1 MKKLLLMFVM
11 TLVGLV
17 AFAQDP
23 IVSITTVVAN
33 QKSGVSSYTASWILG
48 APKSSE
54 TWTVE
59 NFNNNN
65 SNESWNCM
73 RCGRKSDTSVAT
85 ITTDFAI
92 SASVNKVV
100 VNMIPFIKTIDKDK
114 LTALKL
120 EISSTNDFTA
130 PETTIAAENYMTA
143 TQKTEED
150 VTFTIPEPA
159 ANKYYR
165 LVFECASTAAN
176 NGFVQVNSISYY
188 GDADP
193 TAGPASPVV
202 KMGANN
208 TVEIS
213 AADGAQIYYTTNGDD
228 PTAETGTLYTGAFTI
243 SNATV
248 VKAIA
253 VVDGKSSSVAT
264 FNAYLNTLSSLEELI
279 DLGDLTHSLTVQAP
293 MTIVYHNGRY
303 MYVAQDNI
311 FLLLYGVSSDDTYT
325 NGAQLDAVTGSYT
338 LYKDVI
344 PEMTNVTLGNVTEG
358 GTPVDPTAITI
369 AEVNSYGTALM
380 NYFVK
385 LEGVAINLTNTK
397 LTQDG
402 NELTYYNQF
411 GLTLPEAT
419 DGKTYNVEGFMSYH
433 NGNIQLNIINV
444 TEVEIPAGEYET
456 YPADNVI
463 NRTDTR
469 YTSNI
474 VLTSDGKE
482 QTISDLQSESE
493 THIYRDATA
502 QVAEFAPGST
512 VKVTANYVGSWMHG
526 YLWIDYNKDYQFT
539 YELDSN
545 NLPTASSEL
554 VGFSNYSTNPNNSGT
569 WHNSNGNTT
578 SGGGGGTP
586 NAGFSFVVP
595 EDLPAG
601 EYRARY
607 IVDYNIL
614 DPTPQPT
621 RSDNTLEKNGGMVAD
636 FTIRVTAPTKYTVTI
651 ASAEHGTIKVLNG
664 ENEITSGSQVNAGT
678 VITIAG
684 DAERGYML
692 GSATVNGTPIEGFTY
707 EVNEDVEIGGTF
719 VDKVASY
726 TAPAGHVE
734 TNGTNTY
741 VETINTTGAAKDM
754 TAAFTEQP
762 TDDNIYALIEDKAEV
777 VPGES
782 FTLNLIAKS
791 LGEYSTSTVRQDIR
805 YTCAYIWAD
814 WYGLSEW
821 EKVQFHGTVP
831 PSHNV
836 GGNYDVLNIAQAL
849 TMPADVPVGTE
860 GRIRVIYSSAWSV
873 PGTNSSDQNQGM
885 EAADP
890 NSQYINGGI
899 AYDIVVNAV
908 APAPKLYAVTVAD
921 TENGTI
927 KLMNGETEVAS
938 GTEVEEGTTLTI
950 VATPAEN
957 YSLEAITLNDAALA
971 AGEDDSYS
979 FTVSEACTVA
989 ATFAI
994 NKYAVTITEPENGT
1008 LVVMNGEEAVT
1019 SGSELAHGTE
1029 LSIVATPADGYEL
1042 GAITVNGNAIEG
1054 TALTLTE
1061 AATIAAT
1068 FNEAKAPAYEY
1079 TAPDGSGYDANYLTA
1094 ITSTG
1099 AQENISYTASSNP
1112 GLYNVLSDAIAAV
1125 PGSEFSIEFVA
1136 NSLGEG
1142 SYTTVREDL
1151 RFDAAYIFADWYGNG
1166 EFTLI
1171 QKVGNTAPTHNV
1183 YGNYDEVMDITQA
1196 FTMPEDVTAG
1206 TAARIRIIYQ
1216 NAWKGCGSD
1225 DKTATPDPNA
1235 ANLEKGIAYD
1245 IVVNAVAPTFTVTIA
1260 DTEATVEANVSDL
1273 TAVAEGTEVT
1283 FTVTAP
1289 EGKQI
1294 ASVTYNDEIVPANAD
1309 GTYTVTVN
1317 ANGTFAVT
1325 LEDIPQPGKAL
1336 LVPSA
1341 NGRNIY
1347 TFRIDDAVLGSHTNG
1362 SCDAN
1367 DLRSHNF
1374 TYSAWI
1380 NIKNTTSGP
1389 IMGNIQSQFI
1399 DATGAFVVSLKD
1411 GKLNLSGRGNTSDSG
1426 YANEQPSA
1434 TETTDPGTANDE
1446 WVFVSVV
1453 ADREAKTVTLYKNC
1467 KAISHYDVTNK
1478 IGLLPDK
1485 SSFFIGGN
1493 GTSVE
1498 FTEVQLWNKALTPD
1512 ELMDSY
1518 NLKFTETPENLA
1530 AYYKPAELVEGSTT
1544 DLRNLGTV
1552 GTDVPGQLLMGTSSY
1567 DSSQWTYV
1575 YNGTPQDIELIDEDR
1590 VLGTAAITLV
1600 QPTTEGNSFKVTDAK
1615 GKEIAAEVTL
1625 FEKLNV
1631 VPALAEG
1638 VEVLGVIVEADG
1650 VKTTYTLDQFPIR
1663 ATGDMTISLRLNDL
1677 FKVIA
1682 TAENGTVTISVN
1694 DGEAIAVAAEGTEV
1708 ANGSKVVL
1716 TFTGNEGTEFKSLT
1730 VNGEDA
1736 QLTDG
1741 TYTIDAIDADYTL
1754 AAIYDLFTY
1763 KLTIIN
1769 PSDDPT
1775 PENNV
1780 YGEFVDNQ
1788 MNRLEYEDADGLDVT
1803 PGATVYLLISFAE
1816 NHGVADSYYE
1826 FTKLTDN
1833 GVEVPRTNLFPGGEN
1848 CYIYP
1853 MSNIQAD
1860 HTFVI
1865 DQQLYDGIIGV
1876 GVDAEGMI
1884 SFAGYTIRV
1893 AADNAQIDIFDLNG
1907 RTLRSVAANEITVSD
1922 LVKGVYFAKATVNGK
1937 AYTFKFIKL

>member
-48 APKSSE
+48 APESSE

-73 RCGRKSDTSVAT
+73 RCGRKSNTSVAT

-193 TAGPASPVV
+193 TAGPAAPVV

-228 PTAETGTLYTGAFTI
+228 PTAETGTLYTAAFTI

-385 LEGVAINLTNTK
+385 LEGVAIDLTNTK

-402 NELTYYNQF
+402 NELVYYNQF

-433 NGNIQLNIINV
+433 NGNIQINIINV

-908 APAPKLYAVTVAD
+908 AAPVPT
-921 TENGTI
+921 
-927 KLMNGETEVAS
+927 
-938 GTEVEEGTTLTI
+938 
-950 VATPAEN
+950 
-957 YSLEAITLNDAALA
+957 
-971 AGEDDSYS
+971 
-979 FTVSEACTVA
+979 
-989 ATFAI
+989 
-994 NKYAVTITEPENGT
+994 YAVTIAE
-1008 LVVMNGEEAVT
+1008 
-1019 SGSELAHGTE
+1019 
-1029 LSIVATPADGYEL
+1029 
-1042 GAITVNGNAIEG
+1042 
-1054 TALTLTE
+1054 
-1061 AATIAAT
+1061 
-1068 FNEAKAPAYEY
+1068 
-1079 TAPDGSGYDANYLTA
+1079 
-1094 ITSTG
+1094 
-1099 AQENISYTASSNP
+1099 
-1112 GLYNVLSDAIAAV
+1112 
-1125 PGSEFSIEFVA
+1125 
-1136 NSLGEG
+1136 
-1142 SYTTVREDL
+1142 
-1151 RFDAAYIFADWYGNG
+1151 
-1166 EFTLI
+1166 
-1171 QKVGNTAPTHNV
+1171 
-1183 YGNYDEVMDITQA
+1183 
-1196 FTMPEDVTAG
+1196 
-1206 TAARIRIIYQ
+1206 
-1216 NAWKGCGSD
+1216 
-1225 DKTATPDPNA
+1225 
-1235 ANLEKGIAYD
+1235 
-1245 IVVNAVAPTFTVTIA
+1245 
-1260 DTEATVEANVSDL
+1260 TEATVEANVEDL
-1273 TAVAEGTEVT
+1273 TAVEEGTEVT
-1283 FTVTAP
+1283 FTITAP

-1294 ASVTYNDEIVPANAD
+1294 ASVTYNDETISANEDGTYTITVNAD
-1309 GTYTVTVN
+1309 GTLS
-1317 ANGTFAVT
+1317 VT

-1694 DGEAIAVAAEGTEV
+1694 DGEATAVAAEGTEV

-1716 TFTGNEGTEFKSLT
+1716 TFTGNEGAVFKSLT

>member
-11 TLVGLV
+11 VLVGLV

-33 QKSGVSSYTASWILG
+33 QKSGVSSYTASWTLG
-48 APKSSE
+48 APESSE

-65 SNESWNCM
+65 SSESWNCM
-73 RCGRKSDTSVAT
+73 RCGRKNNTSVAT

-143 TQKTEED
+143 TQNTEED

-165 LVFECASTAAN
+165 LVFECASNAAN

-193 TAGPASPVV
+193 AAGPASPVV

-228 PTAETGTLYTGAFTI
+228 PTAENGTLYTAAFTI

-385 LEGVAINLTNTK
+385 LEGVAIDLTNTK

-402 NELTYYNQF
+402 NELVYYNQF

-433 NGNIQLNIINV
+433 NGNIQINIINV

-482 QTISDLQSESE
+482 QTISDLQSASE
-493 THIYRDATA
+493 KHIYRDATA
-502 QVAEFAPGST
+502 QIAELAPGAT
-512 VKVTANYVGSWMHG
+512 VNVTANYVGSWMHG
-526 YLWIDYNKDYQFT
+526 YLWIDYNQDYQFS
-539 YELDSN
+539 YELNSSD
-545 NLPTASSEL
+545 LPTASSEL
-554 VGFSNYSTNPNNSGT
+554 VGFSNYNSNPDGGGT
-569 WHNSNGNTT
+569 WHNSNGTT
-578 SGGGGGTP
+578 LSNGGSGTP

-614 DPTPQPT
+614 DPTPQPSRT
-621 RSDNTLEKNGGMVAD
+621 KNTLEANGGMIAD
-636 FTIRVTAPTKYTVTI
+636 FTIRVTAPTKFTVSI

-664 ENEITSGSQVNAGT
+664 ENEIASGSQVNAGT
-678 VITIAG
+678 IITIAG

-692 GSATVNGTPIEGFTY
+692 GSATVNGAPIEGFTY

-754 TAAFTEQP
+754 AAAFTEQP
-762 TDDNIYALIEDKAEV
+762 TDNNIYALIEDKAEV

-821 EKVQFHGTVP
+821 EKVEFHGTVP
-831 PSHNV
+831 PSHNI

-860 GRIRVIYSSAWSV
+860 SRIRVIYASAWSV
-873 PGTNSSDQNQGM
+873 PGTNSSNQNQGM

-890 NSQYINGGI
+890 NSQYINGGV

-908 APAPKLYAVTVAD
+908 AAPVPT
-921 TENGTI
+921 
-927 KLMNGETEVAS
+927 
-938 GTEVEEGTTLTI
+938 
-950 VATPAEN
+950 
-957 YSLEAITLNDAALA
+957 
-971 AGEDDSYS
+971 
-979 FTVSEACTVA
+979 
-989 ATFAI
+989 
-994 NKYAVTITEPENGT
+994 YAVTIAE
-1008 LVVMNGEEAVT
+1008 
-1019 SGSELAHGTE
+1019 
-1029 LSIVATPADGYEL
+1029 
-1042 GAITVNGNAIEG
+1042 
-1054 TALTLTE
+1054 
-1061 AATIAAT
+1061 
-1068 FNEAKAPAYEY
+1068 
-1079 TAPDGSGYDANYLTA
+1079 
-1094 ITSTG
+1094 
-1099 AQENISYTASSNP
+1099 
-1112 GLYNVLSDAIAAV
+1112 
-1125 PGSEFSIEFVA
+1125 
-1136 NSLGEG
+1136 
-1142 SYTTVREDL
+1142 
-1151 RFDAAYIFADWYGNG
+1151 
-1166 EFTLI
+1166 
-1171 QKVGNTAPTHNV
+1171 
-1183 YGNYDEVMDITQA
+1183 
-1196 FTMPEDVTAG
+1196 
-1206 TAARIRIIYQ
+1206 
-1216 NAWKGCGSD
+1216 
-1225 DKTATPDPNA
+1225 
-1235 ANLEKGIAYD
+1235 
-1245 IVVNAVAPTFTVTIA
+1245 
-1260 DTEATVEANVSDL
+1260 TEATVEANVEDL
-1273 TAVAEGTEVT
+1273 TAVEEGTEVT
-1283 FTVTAP
+1283 FTITAP

-1294 ASVTYNDEIVPANAD
+1294 ASVTYNDETISANEDGTYTITVNAD
-1309 GTYTVTVN
+1309 GTLS
-1317 ANGTFAVT
+1317 VT

-1530 AYYKPAELVEGSTT
+1530 AYYKPAELVESSTT

-1567 DSSQWTYV
+1567 DYSQWAYV

-1694 DGEAIAVAAEGTEV
+1694 DGEATAVAAEGTEV

-1716 TFTGNEGTEFKSLT
+1716 TFTGNEGAVFKSLT

-1803 PGATVYLLISFAE
+1803 PGTSVYLLISFAE

-1833 GVEVPRTNLFPGGEN
+1833 GVEVPGTDLFPGGEN

-1860 HTFVI
+1860 HTIVI
-1865 DQQLYDGIIGV
+1865 NQQLYDGIIGV

-1937 AYTFKFIKL
+1937 AYTLKFIKL

>member
-1 MKKLLLMFVM
+1 M
-11 TLVGLV
+11 GLV

-48 APKSSE
+48 APESSE

-73 RCGRKSDTSVAT
+73 RCGKKSNTSVAT

-193 TAGPASPVV
+193 TAGPAAPVV

-890 NSQYINGGI
+890 NSQYINGGV

-908 APAPKLYAVTVAD
+908 AAPVPT
-921 TENGTI
+921 
-927 KLMNGETEVAS
+927 
-938 GTEVEEGTTLTI
+938 
-950 VATPAEN
+950 
-957 YSLEAITLNDAALA
+957 
-971 AGEDDSYS
+971 
-979 FTVSEACTVA
+979 
-989 ATFAI
+989 
-994 NKYAVTITEPENGT
+994 YAVTIAE
-1008 LVVMNGEEAVT
+1008 
-1019 SGSELAHGTE
+1019 
-1029 LSIVATPADGYEL
+1029 
-1042 GAITVNGNAIEG
+1042 
-1054 TALTLTE
+1054 
-1061 AATIAAT
+1061 
-1068 FNEAKAPAYEY
+1068 
-1079 TAPDGSGYDANYLTA
+1079 
-1094 ITSTG
+1094 
-1099 AQENISYTASSNP
+1099 
-1112 GLYNVLSDAIAAV
+1112 
-1125 PGSEFSIEFVA
+1125 
-1136 NSLGEG
+1136 
-1142 SYTTVREDL
+1142 
-1151 RFDAAYIFADWYGNG
+1151 
-1166 EFTLI
+1166 
-1171 QKVGNTAPTHNV
+1171 
-1183 YGNYDEVMDITQA
+1183 
-1196 FTMPEDVTAG
+1196 
-1206 TAARIRIIYQ
+1206 
-1216 NAWKGCGSD
+1216 
-1225 DKTATPDPNA
+1225 
-1235 ANLEKGIAYD
+1235 
-1245 IVVNAVAPTFTVTIA
+1245 
-1260 DTEATVEANVSDL
+1260 TEATVEANVEDL
-1273 TAVAEGTEVT
+1273 TAVEEGTEVT
-1283 FTVTAP
+1283 FTITAP

-1294 ASVTYNDEIVPANAD
+1294 ASVTYNDETISANEDGTYTITVNAD
-1309 GTYTVTVN
+1309 GTLS
-1317 ANGTFAVT
+1317 VT

-1426 YANEQPSA
+1426 YANEQPRA

-1694 DGEAIAVAAEGTEV
+1694 DGEATAVAAEGTEV

-1716 TFTGNEGTEFKSLT
+1716 TFTGNEGAVFKSLT

>member
-1 MKKLLLMFVM
+1 MLFVTSSAFAGEYTLTFKDNGGTSDNTTAFTSQKDI
-11 TLVGLV
+11 TLVVEESNYVTKISAVNNVYSAKQGYGLKFSSGSKNGSLTFALSTDGAKKITKIV
-17 AFAQDP
+17 ATACAYGSDASKISINGADAQD
-23 IVSITTVVAN
+23 
-33 QKSGVSSYTASWILG
+33 L
-48 APKSSE
+48 
-54 TWTVE
+54 
-59 NFNNNN
+59 
-65 SNESWNCM
+65 
-73 RCGRKSDTSVAT
+73 
-85 ITTDFAI
+85 TTDFA
-92 SASVNKVV
+92 
-100 VNMIPFIKTIDKDK
+100 D
-114 LTALKL
+114 
-120 EISSTNDFTA
+120 
-130 PETTIAAENYMTA
+130 Y
-143 TQKTEED
+143 
-150 VTFTIPEPA
+150 TFTFAPTENTTTLKIDA
-159 ANKYYR
+159 TKRMYLTK
-165 LVFECASTAAN
+165 LVVTYDGGEVS
-176 NGFVQVNSISYY
+176 
-188 GDADP
+188 
-193 TAGPASPVV
+193 GPASPVV

-228 PTAETGTLYTGAFTI
+228 PTAENGTLYTGAFTI

-482 QTISDLQSESE
+482 QTISDLQSASE
-493 THIYRDATA
+493 KHIYRDATA
-502 QVAEFAPGST
+502 QIAELAPGAT
-512 VKVTANYVGSWMHG
+512 VNVTANYVGSWMHG

-586 NAGFSFVVP
+586 NAGFSFVIP

-607 IVDYNIL
+607 IVDYNAI
-614 DPTPQPT
+614 DPVPQPN
-621 RSDNTLEKNGGMVAD
+621 RSDNTLEANGGMVAD
-636 FTIRVTAPTKYTVTI
+636 FTIRIAVPTKYNVTI
-651 ASAEHGTIKVLNG
+651 APAEHGTIKVLAG
-664 ENEITSGSQVNAGT
+664 SEEIASGSQVNEGT

-692 GSATVNGTPIEGFTY
+692 GSATVNGAPIEGFTY
-707 EVNEDVEIGGTF
+707 EVNENVEIGGTF
-719 VDKVASY
+719 VDR
-726 TAPAGHVE
+726 
-734 TNGTNTY
+734 
-741 VETINTTGAAKDM
+741 
-754 TAAFTEQP
+754 
-762 TDDNIYALIEDKAEV
+762 
-777 VPGES
+777 VPS
-782 FTLNLIAKS
+782 
-791 LGEYSTSTVRQDIR
+791 YSTPT
-805 YTCAYIWAD
+805 
-814 WYGLSEW
+814 
-821 EKVQFHGTVP
+821 
-831 PSHNV
+831 
-836 GGNYDVLNIAQAL
+836 GN
-849 TMPADVPVGTE
+849 
-860 GRIRVIYSSAWSV
+860 
-873 PGTNSSDQNQGM
+873 
-885 EAADP
+885 
-890 NSQYINGGI
+890 
-899 AYDIVVNAV
+899 
-908 APAPKLYAVTVAD
+908 
-921 TENGTI
+921 
-927 KLMNGETEVAS
+927 
-938 GTEVEEGTTLTI
+938 
-950 VATPAEN
+950 
-957 YSLEAITLNDAALA
+957 
-971 AGEDDSYS
+971 SYS
-979 FTVSEACTVA
+979 
-989 ATFAI
+989 
-994 NKYAVTITEPENGT
+994 
-1008 LVVMNGEEAVT
+1008 
-1019 SGSELAHGTE
+1019 
-1029 LSIVATPADGYEL
+1029 
-1042 GAITVNGNAIEG
+1042 
-1054 TALTLTE
+1054 
-1061 AATIAAT
+1061 
-1068 FNEAKAPAYEY
+1068 
-1079 TAPDGSGYDANYLTA
+1079 ANYLTA

-1099 AQENISYTASSNP
+1099 AQENISYTADANP
-1112 GLYNVLSDAIAAV
+1112 GIYNLLSDAISVV
-1125 PGSEFSIEFVA
+1125 PGSEFSINFVA
-1136 NSLGEG
+1136 NGNG
-1142 SYTTVREDL
+1142 HTAAQEDI
-1151 RFDAAYIFADWYGNG
+1151 RYCAAYIFADWDGYGD
-1166 EFTLI
+1166 FVQIAKL
-1171 QKVGNTAPTHNV
+1171 GNTPPTDNA
-1183 YGNYDEVMDITQA
+1183 YGNYDEVMNINQT
-1196 FTMPEDVTAG
+1196 FTMPADVAVG
-1206 TAARIRIIYQ
+1206 TATRIRIIYQ
-1216 NAWKGCGSD
+1216 NAWTGLGAND
-1225 DKTATPDPNA
+1225 LATTPDANA
-1235 ANLEKGIAYD
+1235 ENLEKGIAYD
-1245 IVVNAVAPTFTVTIA
+1245 IVVNAVAAPVPTYAVTIA
-1260 DTEATVEANVSDL
+1260 ETEATVEANVEDL
-1273 TAVAEGTEVT
+1273 TAVEEGTEVT
-1283 FTVTAP
+1283 FTITAP

-1294 ASVTYNDEIVPANAD
+1294 ASVTYNDETISANEDGTYTITVNAD
-1309 GTYTVTVN
+1309 GTL
-1317 ANGTFAVT
+1317 AVT
-1325 LEDIPQPGKAL
+1325 LEDIPEPGKAI

-1362 SCDAN
+1362 TVDEN

-1426 YANEQPSA
+1426 YANEQPRA

-1694 DGEAIAVAAEGTEV
+1694 DGEATAVAAEGTEV

-1716 TFTGNEGTEFKSLT
+1716 TFTGNEGAVFKSLT

-1754 AAIYDLFTY
+1754 AAIYYLFTC

>member
-11 TLVGLV
+11 ALVGLV

-33 QKSGVSSYTASWILG
+33 QKSGVSSYTASWTLG
-48 APKSSE
+48 APESSE

-59 NFNNNN
+59 NFNNNS

-73 RCGRKSDTSVAT
+73 RCGRKNNTSVAT

-193 TAGPASPVV
+193 TAGPAAPVV

-908 APAPKLYAVTVAD
+908 AAPVPT
-921 TENGTI
+921 
-927 KLMNGETEVAS
+927 
-938 GTEVEEGTTLTI
+938 
-950 VATPAEN
+950 
-957 YSLEAITLNDAALA
+957 
-971 AGEDDSYS
+971 
-979 FTVSEACTVA
+979 
-989 ATFAI
+989 
-994 NKYAVTITEPENGT
+994 YAVTIAE
-1008 LVVMNGEEAVT
+1008 
-1019 SGSELAHGTE
+1019 
-1029 LSIVATPADGYEL
+1029 
-1042 GAITVNGNAIEG
+1042 
-1054 TALTLTE
+1054 
-1061 AATIAAT
+1061 
-1068 FNEAKAPAYEY
+1068 
-1079 TAPDGSGYDANYLTA
+1079 
-1094 ITSTG
+1094 
-1099 AQENISYTASSNP
+1099 
-1112 GLYNVLSDAIAAV
+1112 
-1125 PGSEFSIEFVA
+1125 
-1136 NSLGEG
+1136 
-1142 SYTTVREDL
+1142 
-1151 RFDAAYIFADWYGNG
+1151 
-1166 EFTLI
+1166 
-1171 QKVGNTAPTHNV
+1171 
-1183 YGNYDEVMDITQA
+1183 
-1196 FTMPEDVTAG
+1196 
-1206 TAARIRIIYQ
+1206 
-1216 NAWKGCGSD
+1216 
-1225 DKTATPDPNA
+1225 
-1235 ANLEKGIAYD
+1235 
-1245 IVVNAVAPTFTVTIA
+1245 
-1260 DTEATVEANVSDL
+1260 TEATVEANVEDL
-1273 TAVAEGTEVT
+1273 TAVEEGTEVT
-1283 FTVTAP
+1283 FTITAP

-1294 ASVTYNDEIVPANAD
+1294 ASVTYNDETISANEDGTYTITVNAD
-1309 GTYTVTVN
+1309 GTLS
-1317 ANGTFAVT
+1317 VT

-1694 DGEAIAVAAEGTEV
+1694 DGEATAVAAEGTEV

-1716 TFTGNEGTEFKSLT
+1716 TFTGNEGAVFKSLT

>member
-11 TLVGLV
+11 ALVGLV

-33 QKSGVSSYTASWILG
+33 QKSGVSSYTVSWILG
-48 APKSSE
+48 APESSE

-73 RCGRKSDTSVAT
+73 RCGRKSNTSVAT

-193 TAGPASPVV
+193 TAGPAAPVV

-684 DAERGYML
+684 EAERGYML
-692 GSATVNGTPIEGFTY
+692 GSATVNGAPIEGFTY
-707 EVNEDVEIGGTF
+707 EVNENVEIGGTF
-719 VDKVASY
+719 VDR
-726 TAPAGHVE
+726 
-734 TNGTNTY
+734 
-741 VETINTTGAAKDM
+741 
-754 TAAFTEQP
+754 
-762 TDDNIYALIEDKAEV
+762 
-777 VPGES
+777 VPS
-782 FTLNLIAKS
+782 
-791 LGEYSTSTVRQDIR
+791 YSTPT
-805 YTCAYIWAD
+805 
-814 WYGLSEW
+814 
-821 EKVQFHGTVP
+821 
-831 PSHNV
+831 
-836 GGNYDVLNIAQAL
+836 GN
-849 TMPADVPVGTE
+849 
-860 GRIRVIYSSAWSV
+860 
-873 PGTNSSDQNQGM
+873 
-885 EAADP
+885 
-890 NSQYINGGI
+890 
-899 AYDIVVNAV
+899 
-908 APAPKLYAVTVAD
+908 
-921 TENGTI
+921 
-927 KLMNGETEVAS
+927 
-938 GTEVEEGTTLTI
+938 
-950 VATPAEN
+950 
-957 YSLEAITLNDAALA
+957 
-971 AGEDDSYS
+971 SYS
-979 FTVSEACTVA
+979 
-989 ATFAI
+989 
-994 NKYAVTITEPENGT
+994 
-1008 LVVMNGEEAVT
+1008 
-1019 SGSELAHGTE
+1019 
-1029 LSIVATPADGYEL
+1029 
-1042 GAITVNGNAIEG
+1042 
-1054 TALTLTE
+1054 
-1061 AATIAAT
+1061 
-1068 FNEAKAPAYEY
+1068 
-1079 TAPDGSGYDANYLTA
+1079 ANYLTA

-1099 AQENISYTASSNP
+1099 AQENISYTADANP
-1112 GLYNVLSDAIAAV
+1112 GIYNLLSDAISVV
-1125 PGSEFSIEFVA
+1125 PGSEFSINFVA
-1136 NSLGEG
+1136 NGNG
-1142 SYTTVREDL
+1142 HTAAQEDI
-1151 RFDAAYIFADWYGNG
+1151 RYCAAYIFADWDGYGD
-1166 EFTLI
+1166 FVQIAKL
-1171 QKVGNTAPTHNV
+1171 GNTPPTDNA
-1183 YGNYDEVMDITQA
+1183 YGNYDEVMNINQT
-1196 FTMPEDVTAG
+1196 FTMPADVAVG
-1206 TAARIRIIYQ
+1206 TATRIRIIYQ
-1216 NAWKGCGSD
+1216 NAWTGLGAND
-1225 DKTATPDPNA
+1225 LATTPDANA
-1235 ANLEKGIAYD
+1235 ENLEKGIAYD
-1245 IVVNAVAPTFTVTIA
+1245 IVVNAVAAPVPTYAVTIA
-1260 DTEATVEANVSDL
+1260 ETEATVEANVEDL
-1273 TAVAEGTEVT
+1273 TAVEEGTEVT
-1283 FTVTAP
+1283 FTITAP

-1294 ASVTYNDEIVPANAD
+1294 ASVTYNDETISANEDGTYTITVNAD
-1309 GTYTVTVN
+1309 GTLS
-1317 ANGTFAVT
+1317 VT

-1694 DGEAIAVAAEGTEV
+1694 DGEATAVAAEGTEV

-1716 TFTGNEGTEFKSLT
+1716 TFTGNEGAVFKSLT

>member
-11 TLVGLV
+11 ALVGLV

-48 APKSSE
+48 APESSE

-73 RCGRKSDTSVAT
+73 RCGRKSNTSVAT

-193 TAGPASPVV
+193 TAGPAAPVV

-433 NGNIQLNIINV
+433 NGNIQINIINV

-831 PSHNV
+831 PSDHV

-890 NSQYINGGI
+890 NSQYINGGV

-908 APAPKLYAVTVAD
+908 AAPVPT
-921 TENGTI
+921 
-927 KLMNGETEVAS
+927 
-938 GTEVEEGTTLTI
+938 
-950 VATPAEN
+950 
-957 YSLEAITLNDAALA
+957 
-971 AGEDDSYS
+971 
-979 FTVSEACTVA
+979 
-989 ATFAI
+989 
-994 NKYAVTITEPENGT
+994 YAVTIAE
-1008 LVVMNGEEAVT
+1008 
-1019 SGSELAHGTE
+1019 
-1029 LSIVATPADGYEL
+1029 
-1042 GAITVNGNAIEG
+1042 
-1054 TALTLTE
+1054 
-1061 AATIAAT
+1061 
-1068 FNEAKAPAYEY
+1068 
-1079 TAPDGSGYDANYLTA
+1079 
-1094 ITSTG
+1094 
-1099 AQENISYTASSNP
+1099 
-1112 GLYNVLSDAIAAV
+1112 
-1125 PGSEFSIEFVA
+1125 
-1136 NSLGEG
+1136 
-1142 SYTTVREDL
+1142 
-1151 RFDAAYIFADWYGNG
+1151 
-1166 EFTLI
+1166 
-1171 QKVGNTAPTHNV
+1171 
-1183 YGNYDEVMDITQA
+1183 
-1196 FTMPEDVTAG
+1196 
-1206 TAARIRIIYQ
+1206 
-1216 NAWKGCGSD
+1216 
-1225 DKTATPDPNA
+1225 
-1235 ANLEKGIAYD
+1235 
-1245 IVVNAVAPTFTVTIA
+1245 
-1260 DTEATVEANVSDL
+1260 TEATVEANVEDL
-1273 TAVAEGTEVT
+1273 TAVEEGTEVT
-1283 FTVTAP
+1283 FTITAP

-1294 ASVTYNDEIVPANAD
+1294 ASVTYNDETITANEDGTYTITVNAD
-1309 GTYTVTVN
+1309 GTLS
-1317 ANGTFAVT
+1317 VT

-1530 AYYKPAELVEGSTT
+1530 AYYKPAELVESSTT

-1694 DGEAIAVAAEGTEV
+1694 DGEATAVAAEGTEV

-1716 TFTGNEGTEFKSLT
+1716 TFTGNEGAVFKSLT

-1860 HTFVI
+1860 HTIVI

-1937 AYTFKFIKL
+1937 AYTLKFIKL

>member
-1 MKKLLLMFVM
+1 MKKLLLFVLSM
-11 TLVGLV
+11 LFVTSSAFAGEYTLTFKDNDGTSDNTTAFTSSKDITLVVEESNYVTKISAVNNVYSAKQGYGLKFSSGSKNGSLTFALSTDGAKKITKIV
-17 AFAQDP
+17 ATACAYGSDASKISINGADAQD
-23 IVSITTVVAN
+23 
-33 QKSGVSSYTASWILG
+33 L
-48 APKSSE
+48 
-54 TWTVE
+54 
-59 NFNNNN
+59 
-65 SNESWNCM
+65 
-73 RCGRKSDTSVAT
+73 
-85 ITTDFAI
+85 TTDFA
-92 SASVNKVV
+92 
-100 VNMIPFIKTIDKDK
+100 
-114 LTALKL
+114 
-120 EISSTNDFTA
+120 
-130 PETTIAAENYMTA
+130 YY
-143 TQKTEED
+143 
-150 VTFTIPEPA
+150 TFTFAPTENTTTLKIDA
-159 ANKYYR
+159 TKRMYLTK
-165 LVFECASTAAN
+165 LVVTYDGGEVS
-176 NGFVQVNSISYY
+176 
-188 GDADP
+188 
-193 TAGPASPVV
+193 GPASPVV

-344 PEMTNVTLGNVTEG
+344 PEMTNVTLGNVTPD
-358 GTPVDPTAITI
+358 GTPVEAATTTI
-369 AEVNSYGTALM
+369 AEVNTYGTALM

-385 LEGVAINLTNTK
+385 LEGVAIDLTNTK

-402 NELTYYNQF
+402 NELVYYNQF

-433 NGNIQLNIINV
+433 NGNIQINIINV

-607 IVDYNIL
+607 IVDYNAI
-614 DPTPQPT
+614 DPVPQPN
-621 RSDNTLEKNGGMVAD
+621 RSDNTLEANGGMVAD
-636 FTIRVTAPTKYTVTI
+636 FTIRIAVPTKYNVTI
-651 ASAEHGTIKVLNG
+651 APAEHGTIKVLAG
-664 ENEITSGSQVNAGT
+664 SEEIASGSQVNEGT

-692 GSATVNGTPIEGFTY
+692 GTATVNGTPIEGFTY

-821 EKVQFHGTVP
+821 EKVEFHGTVP
-831 PSHNV
+831 PSDNI

-860 GRIRVIYSSAWSV
+860 SRIRVIYASAWSV
-873 PGTNSSDQNQGM
+873 PGTNSSNQNQGM

-890 NSQYINGGI
+890 NSQYINGGV

-908 APAPKLYAVTVAD
+908 AAPVPT
-921 TENGTI
+921 
-927 KLMNGETEVAS
+927 
-938 GTEVEEGTTLTI
+938 
-950 VATPAEN
+950 
-957 YSLEAITLNDAALA
+957 
-971 AGEDDSYS
+971 
-979 FTVSEACTVA
+979 
-989 ATFAI
+989 
-994 NKYAVTITEPENGT
+994 YAVTIAE
-1008 LVVMNGEEAVT
+1008 
-1019 SGSELAHGTE
+1019 
-1029 LSIVATPADGYEL
+1029 
-1042 GAITVNGNAIEG
+1042 
-1054 TALTLTE
+1054 
-1061 AATIAAT
+1061 
-1068 FNEAKAPAYEY
+1068 
-1079 TAPDGSGYDANYLTA
+1079 
-1094 ITSTG
+1094 
-1099 AQENISYTASSNP
+1099 
-1112 GLYNVLSDAIAAV
+1112 
-1125 PGSEFSIEFVA
+1125 
-1136 NSLGEG
+1136 
-1142 SYTTVREDL
+1142 
-1151 RFDAAYIFADWYGNG
+1151 
-1166 EFTLI
+1166 
-1171 QKVGNTAPTHNV
+1171 
-1183 YGNYDEVMDITQA
+1183 
-1196 FTMPEDVTAG
+1196 
-1206 TAARIRIIYQ
+1206 
-1216 NAWKGCGSD
+1216 
-1225 DKTATPDPNA
+1225 
-1235 ANLEKGIAYD
+1235 
-1245 IVVNAVAPTFTVTIA
+1245 
-1260 DTEATVEANVSDL
+1260 TEATVEANVEDL
-1273 TAVAEGTEVT
+1273 TAVEEGTEVT
-1283 FTVTAP
+1283 FTITAP

-1294 ASVTYNDEIVPANAD
+1294 ASVTYNDETISANEDGTYTITVNAD
-1309 GTYTVTVN
+1309 GTLS
-1317 ANGTFAVT
+1317 VT

-1426 YANEQPSA
+1426 YANEQPRA

-1694 DGEAIAVAAEGTEV
+1694 DGEATAVAAEGTEV

-1716 TFTGNEGTEFKSLT
+1716 TFTGNEGAVFKSLT

-1876 GVDAEGMI
+1876 VADAEGMI
-1884 SFAGYTIRV
+1884 SFADYTIRV

-1937 AYTFKFIKL
+1937 AYTLKFIKL

>member
-1 MKKLLLMFVM
+1 
-11 TLVGLV
+11 
-17 AFAQDP
+17 
-23 IVSITTVVAN
+23 
-33 QKSGVSSYTASWILG
+33 
-48 APKSSE
+48 
-54 TWTVE
+54 
-59 NFNNNN
+59 
-65 SNESWNCM
+65 
-73 RCGRKSDTSVAT
+73 
-85 ITTDFAI
+85 
-92 SASVNKVV
+92 
-100 VNMIPFIKTIDKDK
+100 
-114 LTALKL
+114 
-120 EISSTNDFTA
+120 
-130 PETTIAAENYMTA
+130 
-143 TQKTEED
+143 
-150 VTFTIPEPA
+150 
-159 ANKYYR
+159 
-165 LVFECASTAAN
+165 
-176 NGFVQVNSISYY
+176 
-188 GDADP
+188 
-193 TAGPASPVV
+193 
-202 KMGANN
+202 
-208 TVEIS
+208 
-213 AADGAQIYYTTNGDD
+213 
-228 PTAETGTLYTGAFTI
+228 
-243 SNATV
+243 
-248 VKAIA
+248 
-253 VVDGKSSSVAT
+253 
-264 FNAYLNTLSSLEELI
+264 
-279 DLGDLTHSLTVQAP
+279 
-293 MTIVYHNGRY
+293 
-303 MYVAQDNI
+303 
-311 FLLLYGVSSDDTYT
+311 
-325 NGAQLDAVTGSYT
+325 
-338 LYKDVI
+338 
-344 PEMTNVTLGNVTEG
+344 MTNVTLGNVTEG

-692 GSATVNGTPIEGFTY
+692 GSATVNGAPIEGFTY

-831 PSHNV
+831 PSDNV

-908 APAPKLYAVTVAD
+908 AAPVPT
-921 TENGTI
+921 
-927 KLMNGETEVAS
+927 
-938 GTEVEEGTTLTI
+938 
-950 VATPAEN
+950 
-957 YSLEAITLNDAALA
+957 
-971 AGEDDSYS
+971 
-979 FTVSEACTVA
+979 
-989 ATFAI
+989 
-994 NKYAVTITEPENGT
+994 YAVTIAE
-1008 LVVMNGEEAVT
+1008 
-1019 SGSELAHGTE
+1019 
-1029 LSIVATPADGYEL
+1029 
-1042 GAITVNGNAIEG
+1042 
-1054 TALTLTE
+1054 
-1061 AATIAAT
+1061 
-1068 FNEAKAPAYEY
+1068 
-1079 TAPDGSGYDANYLTA
+1079 
-1094 ITSTG
+1094 
-1099 AQENISYTASSNP
+1099 
-1112 GLYNVLSDAIAAV
+1112 
-1125 PGSEFSIEFVA
+1125 
-1136 NSLGEG
+1136 
-1142 SYTTVREDL
+1142 
-1151 RFDAAYIFADWYGNG
+1151 
-1166 EFTLI
+1166 
-1171 QKVGNTAPTHNV
+1171 
-1183 YGNYDEVMDITQA
+1183 
-1196 FTMPEDVTAG
+1196 
-1206 TAARIRIIYQ
+1206 
-1216 NAWKGCGSD
+1216 
-1225 DKTATPDPNA
+1225 
-1235 ANLEKGIAYD
+1235 
-1245 IVVNAVAPTFTVTIA
+1245 
-1260 DTEATVEANVSDL
+1260 TEATVEANVEDL
-1273 TAVAEGTEVT
+1273 TAVEEGTEVT
-1283 FTVTAP
+1283 FTITAP

-1294 ASVTYNDEIVPANAD
+1294 ASVTYNDETISANEDGTYTITVNAD
-1309 GTYTVTVN
+1309 GTLS
-1317 ANGTFAVT
+1317 VT

-1530 AYYKPAELVEGSTT
+1530 AYYKPAELVESSTT

-1694 DGEAIAVAAEGTEV
+1694 DGEATAVAAEGTEV

-1716 TFTGNEGTEFKSLT
+1716 TFTGNEGAVFKSLT

>member
-1 MKKLLLMFVM
+1 M
-11 TLVGLV
+11 
-17 AFAQDP
+17 
-23 IVSITTVVAN
+23 
-33 QKSGVSSYTASWILG
+33 
-48 APKSSE
+48 
-54 TWTVE
+54 
-59 NFNNNN
+59 
-65 SNESWNCM
+65 
-73 RCGRKSDTSVAT
+73 AT

-100 VNMIPFIKTIDKDK
+100 VNMIPFIKAIDKDK

-193 TAGPASPVV
+193 TAGPAAPVV

-860 GRIRVIYSSAWSV
+860 SRIRVIYASAWSV

-890 NSQYINGGI
+890 NSQYINGGV

-908 APAPKLYAVTVAD
+908 AAPVPT
-921 TENGTI
+921 
-927 KLMNGETEVAS
+927 
-938 GTEVEEGTTLTI
+938 
-950 VATPAEN
+950 
-957 YSLEAITLNDAALA
+957 
-971 AGEDDSYS
+971 
-979 FTVSEACTVA
+979 
-989 ATFAI
+989 
-994 NKYAVTITEPENGT
+994 YAVTIAE
-1008 LVVMNGEEAVT
+1008 
-1019 SGSELAHGTE
+1019 
-1029 LSIVATPADGYEL
+1029 
-1042 GAITVNGNAIEG
+1042 
-1054 TALTLTE
+1054 
-1061 AATIAAT
+1061 
-1068 FNEAKAPAYEY
+1068 
-1079 TAPDGSGYDANYLTA
+1079 
-1094 ITSTG
+1094 
-1099 AQENISYTASSNP
+1099 
-1112 GLYNVLSDAIAAV
+1112 
-1125 PGSEFSIEFVA
+1125 
-1136 NSLGEG
+1136 
-1142 SYTTVREDL
+1142 
-1151 RFDAAYIFADWYGNG
+1151 
-1166 EFTLI
+1166 
-1171 QKVGNTAPTHNV
+1171 
-1183 YGNYDEVMDITQA
+1183 
-1196 FTMPEDVTAG
+1196 
-1206 TAARIRIIYQ
+1206 
-1216 NAWKGCGSD
+1216 
-1225 DKTATPDPNA
+1225 
-1235 ANLEKGIAYD
+1235 
-1245 IVVNAVAPTFTVTIA
+1245 
-1260 DTEATVEANVSDL
+1260 TEATVEANVEDL
-1273 TAVAEGTEVT
+1273 TAVEEGTEVT
-1283 FTVTAP
+1283 FTITAP

-1294 ASVTYNDEIVPANAD
+1294 ASVTYNDETITANEDGTYTITVNAD
-1309 GTYTVTVN
+1309 GTLS
-1317 ANGTFAVT
+1317 VT

-1530 AYYKPAELVEGSTT
+1530 AYYKPAELVESSTT

-1694 DGEAIAVAAEGTEV
+1694 DGEATAVAAEGTEV

-1716 TFTGNEGTEFKSLT
+1716 TFTGNEGAVFKSLT

>member
-1 MKKLLLMFVM
+1 MKKLLLFVLSM
-11 TLVGLV
+11 LFVTSSAFAGEYTLTFKDNGGTSDNTSAFNTSKDITLVVEESNYVTRISAVNHVYSAKQGYGLKFSSGSKNGSLTFALSTDGAKKITKIV
-17 AFAQDP
+17 ATACAYGSDASKISINGADAQD
-23 IVSITTVVAN
+23 
-33 QKSGVSSYTASWILG
+33 L
-48 APKSSE
+48 
-54 TWTVE
+54 
-59 NFNNNN
+59 
-65 SNESWNCM
+65 
-73 RCGRKSDTSVAT
+73 
-85 ITTDFAI
+85 TTDFA
-92 SASVNKVV
+92 
-100 VNMIPFIKTIDKDK
+100 D
-114 LTALKL
+114 
-120 EISSTNDFTA
+120 
-130 PETTIAAENYMTA
+130 Y
-143 TQKTEED
+143 
-150 VTFTIPEPA
+150 TFTFAPTENTTTLKIDA
-159 ANKYYR
+159 TKRMYLTK
-165 LVFECASTAAN
+165 LVVTYDGGEVS
-176 NGFVQVNSISYY
+176 
-188 GDADP
+188 
-193 TAGPASPVV
+193 GPASPVV

-228 PTAETGTLYTGAFTI
+228 PTAENGTLYTAAFTI

-385 LEGVAINLTNTK
+385 LEGVAIDLTNTK

-402 NELTYYNQF
+402 NELVYYNQF

-831 PSHNV
+831 PSDNV

-908 APAPKLYAVTVAD
+908 AAPVPT
-921 TENGTI
+921 
-927 KLMNGETEVAS
+927 
-938 GTEVEEGTTLTI
+938 
-950 VATPAEN
+950 
-957 YSLEAITLNDAALA
+957 
-971 AGEDDSYS
+971 
-979 FTVSEACTVA
+979 
-989 ATFAI
+989 
-994 NKYAVTITEPENGT
+994 YAVTIAE
-1008 LVVMNGEEAVT
+1008 
-1019 SGSELAHGTE
+1019 
-1029 LSIVATPADGYEL
+1029 
-1042 GAITVNGNAIEG
+1042 
-1054 TALTLTE
+1054 
-1061 AATIAAT
+1061 
-1068 FNEAKAPAYEY
+1068 
-1079 TAPDGSGYDANYLTA
+1079 
-1094 ITSTG
+1094 
-1099 AQENISYTASSNP
+1099 
-1112 GLYNVLSDAIAAV
+1112 
-1125 PGSEFSIEFVA
+1125 
-1136 NSLGEG
+1136 
-1142 SYTTVREDL
+1142 
-1151 RFDAAYIFADWYGNG
+1151 
-1166 EFTLI
+1166 
-1171 QKVGNTAPTHNV
+1171 
-1183 YGNYDEVMDITQA
+1183 
-1196 FTMPEDVTAG
+1196 
-1206 TAARIRIIYQ
+1206 
-1216 NAWKGCGSD
+1216 
-1225 DKTATPDPNA
+1225 
-1235 ANLEKGIAYD
+1235 
-1245 IVVNAVAPTFTVTIA
+1245 
-1260 DTEATVEANVSDL
+1260 TEATVEANVEDL
-1273 TAVAEGTEVT
+1273 TAVEEGTEVT
-1283 FTVTAP
+1283 FTITAP

-1294 ASVTYNDEIVPANAD
+1294 ASVTYNDETISANEDGTYTITVNAD
-1309 GTYTVTVN
+1309 GTLS
-1317 ANGTFAVT
+1317 VT

-1426 YANEQPSA
+1426 YANEQPRA

-1498 FTEVQLWNKALTPD
+1498 FTEVQL
-1512 ELMDSY
+1512 
-1518 NLKFTETPENLA
+1518 
-1530 AYYKPAELVEGSTT
+1530 
-1544 DLRNLGTV
+1544 
-1552 GTDVPGQLLMGTSSY
+1552 
-1567 DSSQWTYV
+1567 
-1575 YNGTPQDIELIDEDR
+1575 
-1590 VLGTAAITLV
+1590 
-1600 QPTTEGNSFKVTDAK
+1600 
-1615 GKEIAAEVTL
+1615 
-1625 FEKLNV
+1625 
-1631 VPALAEG
+1631 
-1638 VEVLGVIVEADG
+1638 
-1650 VKTTYTLDQFPIR
+1650 
-1663 ATGDMTISLRLNDL
+1663 
-1677 FKVIA
+1677 
-1682 TAENGTVTISVN
+1682 
-1694 DGEAIAVAAEGTEV
+1694 
-1708 ANGSKVVL
+1708 
-1716 TFTGNEGTEFKSLT
+1716 
-1730 VNGEDA
+1730 
-1736 QLTDG
+1736 
-1741 TYTIDAIDADYTL
+1741 
-1754 AAIYDLFTY
+1754 
-1763 KLTIIN
+1763 
-1769 PSDDPT
+1769 
-1775 PENNV
+1775 
-1780 YGEFVDNQ
+1780 
-1788 MNRLEYEDADGLDVT
+1788 
-1803 PGATVYLLISFAE
+1803 
-1816 NHGVADSYYE
+1816 
-1826 FTKLTDN
+1826 
-1833 GVEVPRTNLFPGGEN
+1833 
-1848 CYIYP
+1848 
-1853 MSNIQAD
+1853 
-1860 HTFVI
+1860 
-1865 DQQLYDGIIGV
+1865 
-1876 GVDAEGMI
+1876 
-1884 SFAGYTIRV
+1884 
-1893 AADNAQIDIFDLNG
+1893 
-1907 RTLRSVAANEITVSD
+1907 
-1922 LVKGVYFAKATVNGK
+1922 
-1937 AYTFKFIKL
+1937 

>member
-1 MKKLLLMFVM
+1 MKKLLLFVLSM
-11 TLVGLV
+11 LFVTSSAFAGEYTLTFKDNGGTSDNTSAFTSSKDITLVVEESNYVTKISAVNNVYSAKQGYGLKFSSGSKNGSLTFALSTDGAKKITKIV
-17 AFAQDP
+17 ATACAYGSDASKISINGADAQD
-23 IVSITTVVAN
+23 
-33 QKSGVSSYTASWILG
+33 L
-48 APKSSE
+48 
-54 TWTVE
+54 
-59 NFNNNN
+59 
-65 SNESWNCM
+65 
-73 RCGRKSDTSVAT
+73 
-85 ITTDFAI
+85 TTDF
-92 SASVNKVV
+92 VN
-100 VNMIPFIKTIDKDK
+100 
-114 LTALKL
+114 
-120 EISSTNDFTA
+120 
-130 PETTIAAENYMTA
+130 Y
-143 TQKTEED
+143 
-150 VTFTIPEPA
+150 TFTFAPTENTTTLKIDA
-159 ANKYYR
+159 TKRMYLTK
-165 LVFECASTAAN
+165 LVVTYDGGEVS
-176 NGFVQVNSISYY
+176 
-188 GDADP
+188 
-193 TAGPASPVV
+193 GPASPVV

-402 NELTYYNQF
+402 NELVYYNQF

-607 IVDYNIL
+607 IVDYNAI
-614 DPTPQPT
+614 DPVPQPN
-621 RSDNTLEKNGGMVAD
+621 RSDNTLEANGGMVAD
-636 FTIRVTAPTKYTVTI
+636 FTIRIAVPTKYNITI
-651 ASAEHGTIKVLNG
+651 APAEHGTIKVLAG
-664 ENEITSGSQVNAGT
+664 SEEIASGSQVNEGT

-821 EKVQFHGTVP
+821 EKVEFHGTVP
-831 PSHNV
+831 PSHNI

-860 GRIRVIYSSAWSV
+860 SRIRVIYASAWSV

-890 NSQYINGGI
+890 NSQYINGGV

-908 APAPKLYAVTVAD
+908 AAPVPT
-921 TENGTI
+921 
-927 KLMNGETEVAS
+927 
-938 GTEVEEGTTLTI
+938 
-950 VATPAEN
+950 
-957 YSLEAITLNDAALA
+957 
-971 AGEDDSYS
+971 
-979 FTVSEACTVA
+979 
-989 ATFAI
+989 
-994 NKYAVTITEPENGT
+994 YAVTIAE
-1008 LVVMNGEEAVT
+1008 
-1019 SGSELAHGTE
+1019 
-1029 LSIVATPADGYEL
+1029 
-1042 GAITVNGNAIEG
+1042 
-1054 TALTLTE
+1054 
-1061 AATIAAT
+1061 
-1068 FNEAKAPAYEY
+1068 
-1079 TAPDGSGYDANYLTA
+1079 
-1094 ITSTG
+1094 
-1099 AQENISYTASSNP
+1099 
-1112 GLYNVLSDAIAAV
+1112 
-1125 PGSEFSIEFVA
+1125 
-1136 NSLGEG
+1136 
-1142 SYTTVREDL
+1142 
-1151 RFDAAYIFADWYGNG
+1151 
-1166 EFTLI
+1166 
-1171 QKVGNTAPTHNV
+1171 
-1183 YGNYDEVMDITQA
+1183 
-1196 FTMPEDVTAG
+1196 
-1206 TAARIRIIYQ
+1206 
-1216 NAWKGCGSD
+1216 
-1225 DKTATPDPNA
+1225 
-1235 ANLEKGIAYD
+1235 
-1245 IVVNAVAPTFTVTIA
+1245 
-1260 DTEATVEANVSDL
+1260 TEATVEANVEDL
-1273 TAVAEGTEVT
+1273 TAVEEGTEVT
-1283 FTVTAP
+1283 FTITAP

-1294 ASVTYNDEIVPANAD
+1294 ASVTYNDETISANEDGTYTITVNAD
-1309 GTYTVTVN
+1309 GTLS
-1317 ANGTFAVT
+1317 VT

-1426 YANEQPSA
+1426 YANEQPRA

-1530 AYYKPAELVEGSTT
+1530 AYYKPAELVESSTT

-1694 DGEAIAVAAEGTEV
+1694 DGEATAVAAEGTEV
-1708 ANGSKVVL
+1708 AKGSKVVL

-1763 KLTIIN
+1763 KLIVIN
-1769 PSDDPT
+1769 PYDDDV

>member
-11 TLVGLV
+11 ALVGLV

-33 QKSGVSSYTASWILG
+33 QKSGVSSYTASWTLG
-48 APKSSE
+48 APESSE

-59 NFNNNN
+59 NFNNN
-65 SNESWNCM
+65 SSYESWNCM
-73 RCGRKSDTSVAT
+73 RCGRKNNTSVAT

-165 LVFECASTAAN
+165 LVFECASNAAN

-193 TAGPASPVV
+193 AAGPAAPVI
-202 KMGANN
+202 KMAANN
-208 TVEIS
+208 MVEIS

-228 PTAETGTLYTGAFTI
+228 PTTESTLYTGAFTI

-264 FNAYLNTLSSLEELI
+264 FNAYLNTLFSLEELI

-586 NAGFSFVVP
+586 NAGFSFVIP

-607 IVDYNIL
+607 IVDYNAI
-614 DPTPQPT
+614 DPVPQPN
-621 RSDNTLEKNGGMVAD
+621 RSDNTLEANGGMVAD
-636 FTIRVTAPTKYTVTI
+636 FTIRIAVPTKYNVTI
-651 ASAEHGTIKVLNG
+651 APAEHGTIKVLAG
-664 ENEITSGSQVNAGT
+664 SEEIASGSQVNEGT

-692 GSATVNGTPIEGFTY
+692 GTATVNGTPIEGFTY

-754 TAAFTEQP
+754 AAAFTEQP

-821 EKVQFHGTVP
+821 EKVEFHGTVP
-831 PSHNV
+831 PSHNI

-860 GRIRVIYSSAWSV
+860 SRIRVIYASAWSV
-873 PGTNSSDQNQGM
+873 PGTNSSNQNQGM

-890 NSQYINGGI
+890 NSQYINGGV

-908 APAPKLYAVTVAD
+908 AAPVPT
-921 TENGTI
+921 
-927 KLMNGETEVAS
+927 
-938 GTEVEEGTTLTI
+938 
-950 VATPAEN
+950 
-957 YSLEAITLNDAALA
+957 
-971 AGEDDSYS
+971 
-979 FTVSEACTVA
+979 
-989 ATFAI
+989 
-994 NKYAVTITEPENGT
+994 YAVTIAE
-1008 LVVMNGEEAVT
+1008 
-1019 SGSELAHGTE
+1019 
-1029 LSIVATPADGYEL
+1029 
-1042 GAITVNGNAIEG
+1042 
-1054 TALTLTE
+1054 
-1061 AATIAAT
+1061 
-1068 FNEAKAPAYEY
+1068 
-1079 TAPDGSGYDANYLTA
+1079 
-1094 ITSTG
+1094 
-1099 AQENISYTASSNP
+1099 
-1112 GLYNVLSDAIAAV
+1112 
-1125 PGSEFSIEFVA
+1125 
-1136 NSLGEG
+1136 
-1142 SYTTVREDL
+1142 
-1151 RFDAAYIFADWYGNG
+1151 
-1166 EFTLI
+1166 
-1171 QKVGNTAPTHNV
+1171 
-1183 YGNYDEVMDITQA
+1183 
-1196 FTMPEDVTAG
+1196 
-1206 TAARIRIIYQ
+1206 
-1216 NAWKGCGSD
+1216 
-1225 DKTATPDPNA
+1225 
-1235 ANLEKGIAYD
+1235 
-1245 IVVNAVAPTFTVTIA
+1245 
-1260 DTEATVEANVSDL
+1260 TEATVEANVEDL
-1273 TAVAEGTEVT
+1273 TAVEEGTEVT
-1283 FTVTAP
+1283 FTITAP

-1294 ASVTYNDEIVPANAD
+1294 ASVTYNDETISANEDGTYTITVNAD
-1309 GTYTVTVN
+1309 GTL
-1317 ANGTFAVT
+1317 AVT
-1325 LEDIPQPGKAL
+1325 LEDIPEPGKAI

-1362 SCDAN
+1362 TVDEN

-1426 YANEQPSA
+1426 YANEQPRA

-1694 DGEAIAVAAEGTEV
+1694 DGEATAVAAEGTEV

-1716 TFTGNEGTEFKSLT
+1716 TFTGNEGAVFKSLT

-1884 SFAGYTIRV
+1884 SFADYTIRV

>member
-23 IVSITTVVAN
+23 IVSITTMVAN

-48 APKSSE
+48 APESSE

-73 RCGRKSDTSVAT
+73 RCGKKSNTSVAT

-193 TAGPASPVV
+193 TAGPAAPVV

-692 GSATVNGTPIEGFTY
+692 GSATVNGAPIEGFTY
-707 EVNEDVEIGGTF
+707 EVNENVEIGGTF
-719 VDKVASY
+719 VDR
-726 TAPAGHVE
+726 
-734 TNGTNTY
+734 
-741 VETINTTGAAKDM
+741 
-754 TAAFTEQP
+754 
-762 TDDNIYALIEDKAEV
+762 
-777 VPGES
+777 VPS
-782 FTLNLIAKS
+782 
-791 LGEYSTSTVRQDIR
+791 YSTPT
-805 YTCAYIWAD
+805 
-814 WYGLSEW
+814 
-821 EKVQFHGTVP
+821 
-831 PSHNV
+831 
-836 GGNYDVLNIAQAL
+836 GN
-849 TMPADVPVGTE
+849 
-860 GRIRVIYSSAWSV
+860 
-873 PGTNSSDQNQGM
+873 
-885 EAADP
+885 
-890 NSQYINGGI
+890 
-899 AYDIVVNAV
+899 
-908 APAPKLYAVTVAD
+908 
-921 TENGTI
+921 
-927 KLMNGETEVAS
+927 
-938 GTEVEEGTTLTI
+938 
-950 VATPAEN
+950 
-957 YSLEAITLNDAALA
+957 
-971 AGEDDSYS
+971 SYS
-979 FTVSEACTVA
+979 
-989 ATFAI
+989 
-994 NKYAVTITEPENGT
+994 
-1008 LVVMNGEEAVT
+1008 
-1019 SGSELAHGTE
+1019 
-1029 LSIVATPADGYEL
+1029 
-1042 GAITVNGNAIEG
+1042 
-1054 TALTLTE
+1054 
-1061 AATIAAT
+1061 
-1068 FNEAKAPAYEY
+1068 
-1079 TAPDGSGYDANYLTA
+1079 ANYLTA

-1099 AQENISYTASSNP
+1099 AQENISYTADANP
-1112 GLYNVLSDAIAAV
+1112 GIYNLLSDAISVV
-1125 PGSEFSIEFVA
+1125 PGSEFSINFVA
-1136 NSLGEG
+1136 NGNG
-1142 SYTTVREDL
+1142 HTAAQEDI
-1151 RFDAAYIFADWYGNG
+1151 RYCAAYIFADWDGYGD
-1166 EFTLI
+1166 FVQIAKL
-1171 QKVGNTAPTHNV
+1171 GNTPPTDNA
-1183 YGNYDEVMDITQA
+1183 YGNYDEVMNINQT
-1196 FTMPEDVTAG
+1196 FTMPADVAVG
-1206 TAARIRIIYQ
+1206 TATRIRIIYQ
-1216 NAWKGCGSD
+1216 NAWTGLGAND
-1225 DKTATPDPNA
+1225 LATTPDANA
-1235 ANLEKGIAYD
+1235 ENLEKGIAYD
-1245 IVVNAVAPTFTVTIA
+1245 IVVNAVAPAPTLYAITIA
-1260 DTEATVEANVSDL
+1260 ETEATVEANVEDL
-1273 TAVAEGTEVT
+1273 TAVEEGTEVT
-1283 FTVTAP
+1283 FTITAP

-1294 ASVTYNDEIVPANAD
+1294 ASVTYNDETITANEDGTYTITVNAD
-1309 GTYTVTVN
+1309 GTLS
-1317 ANGTFAVT
+1317 VT

-1530 AYYKPAELVEGSTT
+1530 AYYKPAELVESSTT

-1694 DGEAIAVAAEGTEV
+1694 DGEATAVAAEGTEV

-1716 TFTGNEGTEFKSLT
+1716 TFTGNEGAVFKSLT

>member
-48 APKSSE
+48 APESSE

-73 RCGRKSDTSVAT
+73 RCGRKSNTSVAT

-193 TAGPASPVV
+193 TAGPAAPVV

-444 TEVEIPAGEYET
+444 TEVEEPETPGVEYT
-456 YPADNVI
+456 APSGTSYADN
-463 NRTDTR
+463 
-469 YTSNI
+469 Y
-474 VLTSDGKE
+474 LT
-482 QTISDLQSESE
+482 
-493 THIYRDATA
+493 A
-502 QVAEFAPGST
+502 
-512 VKVTANYVGSWMHG
+512 
-526 YLWIDYNKDYQFT
+526 
-539 YELDSN
+539 
-545 NLPTASSEL
+545 
-554 VGFSNYSTNPNNSGT
+554 
-569 WHNSNGNTT
+569 
-578 SGGGGGTP
+578 
-586 NAGFSFVVP
+586 
-595 EDLPAG
+595 
-601 EYRARY
+601 
-607 IVDYNIL
+607 
-614 DPTPQPT
+614 
-621 RSDNTLEKNGGMVAD
+621 
-636 FTIRVTAPTKYTVTI
+636 
-651 ASAEHGTIKVLNG
+651 
-664 ENEITSGSQVNAGT
+664 ITSTGAQEN
-678 VITIAG
+678 I
-684 DAERGYML
+684 
-692 GSATVNGTPIEGFTY
+692 
-707 EVNEDVEIGGTF
+707 
-719 VDKVASY
+719 SY
-726 TAPAGHVE
+726 TADSHPG
-734 TNGTNTY
+734 
-741 VETINTTGAAKDM
+741 
-754 TAAFTEQP
+754 
-762 TDDNIYALIEDKAEV
+762 IYSVLEAPIVATPGSEFSIEFV
-777 VPGES
+777 
-782 FTLNLIAKS
+782 AKS
-791 LGEYSTSTVRQDIR
+791 LGEGSTSTVREDMR
-805 YTCAYIWAD
+805 FNAAYIFAD
-814 WYGLSEW
+814 WYGNGEFTFI
-821 EKVQFHGTVP
+821 EKYGKTAP
-831 PSHNV
+831 DHNIY
-836 GGNYDVLNIAQAL
+836 GNYDYVMDINQAF
-849 TMPADVPVGTE
+849 TMPEDVNAGTAA
-860 GRIRVIYSSAWSV
+860 RIRIIYQNAWKGCGGDATSTT
-873 PGTNSSDQNQGM
+873 P
-885 EAADP
+885 DP
-890 NSQYINGGI
+890 NASNLDKGI

-908 APAPKLYAVTVAD
+908 APAPTTYAITIAE
-921 TENGTI
+921 TENGSI
-927 KLMNGETEVAS
+927 KVMNGEEEITS

-950 VATPAEN
+950 EATPAEN

-971 AGEDDSYS
+971 AGEDGSYS
-979 FTVSEACTVA
+979 FIVDEAYTVA

-994 NKYAVTITEPENGT
+994 NKYAVTITEPQNGT
-1008 LVVMNGEEAVT
+1008 LVVMNGEEAVAT
-1019 SGSELAHGTE
+1019 GTELAHGTE
-1029 LSIVATPADGYEL
+1029 LTIIATPAEGYEL
-1042 GAITVNGNAIEG
+1042 GAITVNDNAIEG
-1054 TALTLTE
+1054 NTLTLTE

-1068 FNEAKAPAYEY
+1068 FNEAKAPAFEY
-1079 TAPDGSGYDANYLTA
+1079 TAPSGTSYADNYLTA

-1099 AQENISYTASSNP
+1099 AQENISYTADSHP
-1112 GLYNVLSDAIAAV
+1112 GIYSVLEAPIVAT

-1136 NSLGEG
+1136 KSLGEG
-1142 SYTTVREDL
+1142 STSTVREDM
-1151 RFDAAYIFADWYGNG
+1151 RFNAAYIFADWYGNG
-1166 EFTLI
+1166 EFTFI
-1171 QKVGNTAPTHNV
+1171 EKYGKTAPDHNI
-1183 YGNYDEVMDITQA
+1183 YGNYDYVMDINQA
-1196 FTMPEDVTAG
+1196 FTMPEDVNAG

-1216 NAWKGCGSD
+1216 NAWKGCGGDATS
-1225 DKTATPDPNA
+1225 TTPDPNA
-1235 ANLEKGIAYD
+1235 SNLDKGIAYD
-1245 IVVNAVAPTFTVTIA
+1245 IVVNAVEAPVPTYAVTIA
-1260 DTEATVEANVSDL
+1260 ETEATVEANVEDL
-1273 TAVAEGTEVT
+1273 TAVEEGTEVT
-1283 FTVTAP
+1283 FTITAP

-1294 ASVTYNDEIVPANAD
+1294 ASVTYNDETISANEDGTYTITVNAD
-1309 GTYTVTVN
+1309 GTLS
-1317 ANGTFAVT
+1317 VT

-1552 GTDVPGQLLMGTSSY
+1552 ATDVPGQLLMGTSSY

-1694 DGEAIAVAAEGTEV
+1694 DGEATAVAAEGTEV

-1716 TFTGNEGTEFKSLT
+1716 TFTGNEGAVFKSLT

-1884 SFAGYTIRV
+1884 SFADYTIRV

>member
-1 MKKLLLMFVM
+1 MKKLLLLVLSMLFVTSSAFAGEYTLTFKDNGGTSDNTAAFNTSKDI
-11 TLVGLV
+11 TLVVEESNYVTRISAVNNVYSAKQGYGLKFSSGSKNGSLTFALSTDGAKKITKIV
-17 AFAQDP
+17 ATACAYGSDASKISINGADAQD
-23 IVSITTVVAN
+23 
-33 QKSGVSSYTASWILG
+33 L
-48 APKSSE
+48 
-54 TWTVE
+54 
-59 NFNNNN
+59 
-65 SNESWNCM
+65 
-73 RCGRKSDTSVAT
+73 
-85 ITTDFAI
+85 TTDFA
-92 SASVNKVV
+92 
-100 VNMIPFIKTIDKDK
+100 D
-114 LTALKL
+114 
-120 EISSTNDFTA
+120 
-130 PETTIAAENYMTA
+130 Y
-143 TQKTEED
+143 
-150 VTFTIPEPA
+150 TFTFAPTENTTTLKIDA
-159 ANKYYR
+159 TKRMYLTK
-165 LVFECASTAAN
+165 LVVTYDGGEVS
-176 NGFVQVNSISYY
+176 
-188 GDADP
+188 
-193 TAGPASPVV
+193 GPASPIV

-228 PTAETGTLYTGAFTI
+228 PTAENGTLYTAAFTI

-264 FNAYLNTLSSLEELI
+264 FNAYLNTLFSLEELI

-311 FLLLYGVSSDDTYT
+311 FLLLYGVSSDDTYA

-385 LEGVAINLTNTK
+385 LEGVAIDLTNTK

-402 NELTYYNQF
+402 NELVYYNQF

-419 DGKTYNVEGFMSYH
+419 DGKTYNVEGFMSYY
-433 NGNIQLNIINV
+433 NGNIQINIINV
-444 TEVEIPAGEYET
+444 TEVEEPETPGFEYT
-456 YPADNVI
+456 AP
-463 NRTDTR
+463 
-469 YTSNI
+469 S
-474 VLTSDGKE
+474 GKP
-482 QTISDLQSESE
+482 
-493 THIYRDATA
+493 Y
-502 QVAEFAPGST
+502 
-512 VKVTANYVGSWMHG
+512 
-526 YLWIDYNKDYQFT
+526 
-539 YELDSN
+539 SN
-545 NLPTASSEL
+545 NYLTA
-554 VGFSNYSTNPNNSGT
+554 
-569 WHNSNGNTT
+569 
-578 SGGGGGTP
+578 
-586 NAGFSFVVP
+586 
-595 EDLPAG
+595 
-601 EYRARY
+601 
-607 IVDYNIL
+607 
-614 DPTPQPT
+614 
-621 RSDNTLEKNGGMVAD
+621 
-636 FTIRVTAPTKYTVTI
+636 
-651 ASAEHGTIKVLNG
+651 
-664 ENEITSGSQVNAGT
+664 ITSTGAQEN
-678 VITIAG
+678 I
-684 DAERGYML
+684 
-692 GSATVNGTPIEGFTY
+692 
-707 EVNEDVEIGGTF
+707 
-719 VDKVASY
+719 SY
-726 TAPAGHVE
+726 TADSHPG
-734 TNGTNTY
+734 
-741 VETINTTGAAKDM
+741 
-754 TAAFTEQP
+754 
-762 TDDNIYALIEDKAEV
+762 IYSVLGDAISATPGSEFSIEFV
-777 VPGES
+777 
-782 FTLNLIAKS
+782 AKS
-791 LGEYSTSTVRQDIR
+791 LGEGSTTTVREDIR
-805 YTCAYIWAD
+805 FCAAYIFAD
-814 WYGLSEW
+814 WYGNGEFTLVQ
-821 EKVQFHGTVP
+821 KVGNTA

-836 GGNYDVLNIAQAL
+836 YGNYDEVMDINQAF
-849 TMPADVPVGTE
+849 TMPDDVAAGTAA
-860 GRIRVIYSSAWSV
+860 RIRIIYQNAWKGCGGDATSYT
-873 PGTNSSDQNQGM
+873 PDAN
-885 EAADP
+885 AANLDK
-890 NSQYINGGI
+890 GI

-908 APAPKLYAVTVAD
+908 AAAPATFAVTIAEA
-921 TENGTI
+921 ENGAI
-927 KLMNGETEVAS
+927 KVMNGEEEITS

-957 YSLEAITLNDAALA
+957 YSLEEITLNDAVLNAN
-971 AGEDDSYS
+971 EDGSYS
-979 FTVSEACTVA
+979 FIVDEAYTVA

-994 NKYAVTITEPENGT
+994 NKYVVTITEPENGT
-1008 LVVMNGEEAVT
+1008 LVVMNGEETVA

-1029 LSIVATPADGYEL
+1029 LSIVATPAEGYEL
-1042 GAITVNGNAIEG
+1042 GAITVNDNAIKG
-1054 TALTLTE
+1054 TTFTLTE
-1061 AATIAAT
+1061 AATVAAT
-1068 FNEAKAPAYEY
+1068 FNEAKAPAFEY
-1079 TAPDGSGYDANYLTA
+1079 TAPSGTPYSNNYLTA

-1099 AQENISYTASSNP
+1099 AQENISYTADSHP
-1112 GLYNVLSDAIAAV
+1112 GIYSVLGDAISAT

-1136 NSLGEG
+1136 KSLGEG
-1142 SYTTVREDL
+1142 STTTVREDI
-1151 RFDAAYIFADWYGNG
+1151 RFCAAYIFADWYGNG
-1166 EFTLI
+1166 EFTLV
-1171 QKVGNTAPTHNV
+1171 QKVGNTAPSHNV
-1183 YGNYDEVMDITQA
+1183 YGNYDEVMDINQA
-1196 FTMPEDVTAG
+1196 FTMPDDVAAG

-1216 NAWKGCGSD
+1216 NAWKGCGGDATSY
-1225 DKTATPDPNA
+1225 TPDANA
-1235 ANLEKGIAYD
+1235 ANLDKGIAYD
-1245 IVVNAVAPTFTVTIA
+1245 IVVNAVAAPVPTYAVTIA
-1260 DTEATVEANVSDL
+1260 ETEATVEANVEDL
-1273 TAVAEGTEVT
+1273 TAVEEGTEVT
-1283 FTVTAP
+1283 FTITAP

-1294 ASVTYNDEIVPANAD
+1294 ASVTYNDETISANEDGTYTITVNAD
-1309 GTYTVTVN
+1309 GTLS
-1317 ANGTFAVT
+1317 VT

-1530 AYYKPAELVEGSTT
+1530 AYYKPAELVESSTT

-1567 DSSQWTYV
+1567 DSSQWAYV

-1694 DGEAIAVAAEGTEV
+1694 DGEATAVAAEGTEV

-1716 TFTGNEGTEFKSLT
+1716 TFTGNEGAVFKSLT

-1803 PGATVYLLISFAE
+1803 PGTTVYLLISFAE

-1833 GVEVPRTNLFPGGEN
+1833 GVEVPGTDLFPGGEN

-1860 HTFVI
+1860 HTIVI
-1865 DQQLYDGIIGV
+1865 NQQLYDGIIGV

-1907 RTLRSVAANEITVSD
+1907 RTLRSVAANEISVSD

-1937 AYTFKFIKL
+1937 AYTLKFIKL

>member
-1 MKKLLLMFVM
+1 MKKLLLFVLSM
-11 TLVGLV
+11 LFVTSSAFAGEYTLTFKDNGGTSDNTAAFNTSKDITLVVEESNYVTRISAVNNVYSAKQGYGLKFSSGSKNGSLTFALSTDGAKKITKIV
-17 AFAQDP
+17 ATACAYGSDASKISINGADAQD
-23 IVSITTVVAN
+23 
-33 QKSGVSSYTASWILG
+33 L
-48 APKSSE
+48 
-54 TWTVE
+54 
-59 NFNNNN
+59 
-65 SNESWNCM
+65 
-73 RCGRKSDTSVAT
+73 
-85 ITTDFAI
+85 TTDFA
-92 SASVNKVV
+92 
-100 VNMIPFIKTIDKDK
+100 D
-114 LTALKL
+114 
-120 EISSTNDFTA
+120 
-130 PETTIAAENYMTA
+130 Y
-143 TQKTEED
+143 
-150 VTFTIPEPA
+150 TFTFAPTENTTTLKIDA
-159 ANKYYR
+159 TKRMYLTK
-165 LVFECASTAAN
+165 LVVTYDGGEVS
-176 NGFVQVNSISYY
+176 
-188 GDADP
+188 
-193 TAGPASPVV
+193 GPASPVV
-202 KMGANN
+202 KMGTNN

-228 PTAETGTLYTGAFTI
+228 PTAENGTLYTAAFTI

-385 LEGVAINLTNTK
+385 LEGVAIDLTNTK

-402 NELTYYNQF
+402 NELVYYNQF

-433 NGNIQLNIINV
+433 NGNIQINIINV

-482 QTISDLQSESE
+482 QTISDLQSASE
-493 THIYRDATA
+493 KHIYRDATA
-502 QVAEFAPGST
+502 QIAELAPGAT
-512 VKVTANYVGSWMHG
+512 VNVTANYVGSWMHG
-526 YLWIDYNKDYQFT
+526 YLWIDYNQDYQFS
-539 YELDSN
+539 YELNSSD
-545 NLPTASSEL
+545 LPTASSEL
-554 VGFSNYSTNPNNSGT
+554 VGFSNYNSNPDGGGT
-569 WHNSNGNTT
+569 WHNSNGTT
-578 SGGGGGTP
+578 LSNGGSGTP

-614 DPTPQPT
+614 DPTPQPSRT
-621 RSDNTLEKNGGMVAD
+621 KNTLEANGGMIAD
-636 FTIRVTAPTKYTVTI
+636 FTIRVTAPTKFTVSI

-664 ENEITSGSQVNAGT
+664 ENEIASGSQVNAGT
-678 VITIAG
+678 IITIAG

-692 GSATVNGTPIEGFTY
+692 GSATVNGAPIEGFTY

-908 APAPKLYAVTVAD
+908 AAPVPT
-921 TENGTI
+921 
-927 KLMNGETEVAS
+927 
-938 GTEVEEGTTLTI
+938 
-950 VATPAEN
+950 
-957 YSLEAITLNDAALA
+957 
-971 AGEDDSYS
+971 
-979 FTVSEACTVA
+979 
-989 ATFAI
+989 
-994 NKYAVTITEPENGT
+994 YAVTIAE
-1008 LVVMNGEEAVT
+1008 
-1019 SGSELAHGTE
+1019 
-1029 LSIVATPADGYEL
+1029 
-1042 GAITVNGNAIEG
+1042 
-1054 TALTLTE
+1054 
-1061 AATIAAT
+1061 
-1068 FNEAKAPAYEY
+1068 
-1079 TAPDGSGYDANYLTA
+1079 
-1094 ITSTG
+1094 
-1099 AQENISYTASSNP
+1099 
-1112 GLYNVLSDAIAAV
+1112 
-1125 PGSEFSIEFVA
+1125 
-1136 NSLGEG
+1136 
-1142 SYTTVREDL
+1142 
-1151 RFDAAYIFADWYGNG
+1151 
-1166 EFTLI
+1166 
-1171 QKVGNTAPTHNV
+1171 
-1183 YGNYDEVMDITQA
+1183 
-1196 FTMPEDVTAG
+1196 
-1206 TAARIRIIYQ
+1206 
-1216 NAWKGCGSD
+1216 
-1225 DKTATPDPNA
+1225 
-1235 ANLEKGIAYD
+1235 
-1245 IVVNAVAPTFTVTIA
+1245 
-1260 DTEATVEANVSDL
+1260 TEATVEANVEDL
-1273 TAVAEGTEVT
+1273 TAVEEGTEVT
-1283 FTVTAP
+1283 FTITAP

-1294 ASVTYNDEIVPANAD
+1294 ASVTYNDETISANEDGTYTITVNAD
-1309 GTYTVTVN
+1309 GTLS
-1317 ANGTFAVT
+1317 VT

-1694 DGEAIAVAAEGTEV
+1694 DGEATAVAAEGTEV

-1716 TFTGNEGTEFKSLT
+1716 TFTGNEGAVFKSLT

>member
-11 TLVGLV
+11 ALVGLV

-33 QKSGVSSYTASWILG
+33 QKSGVSSYTASWTLG
-48 APKSSE
+48 APESSE

-59 NFNNNN
+59 NFNNN
-65 SNESWNCM
+65 SSESWNCM
-73 RCGRKSDTSVAT
+73 RCGKKNNTSVAT

-165 LVFECASTAAN
+165 LVFECASNAAN

-193 TAGPASPVV
+193 AAGPASPVV

-228 PTAETGTLYTGAFTI
+228 PTAENGTLYTAAFTI

-385 LEGVAINLTNTK
+385 LEGVAIDLTNTK

-402 NELTYYNQF
+402 NELVYYNQF

-433 NGNIQLNIINV
+433 NGNIQINIINV

-482 QTISDLQSESE
+482 QTISDLQSASE
-493 THIYRDATA
+493 KHIYRDATA
-502 QVAEFAPGST
+502 QIAELAPGAT
-512 VKVTANYVGSWMHG
+512 VNVTANYVGSWMHG
-526 YLWIDYNKDYQFT
+526 YLWIDYNQDYQFS
-539 YELDSN
+539 YELNSSD
-545 NLPTASSEL
+545 LPTASSEL
-554 VGFSNYSTNPNNSGT
+554 VGFSNYNSNPDGGGT
-569 WHNSNGNTT
+569 WHNSNGTT
-578 SGGGGGTP
+578 LSNGGSGTP

-621 RSDNTLEKNGGMVAD
+621 RSENTLEANGGMVAD
-636 FTIRVTAPTKYTVTI
+636 FTIRVTAPTKFTVSI

-664 ENEITSGSQVNAGT
+664 ENEIASGSQVNAGT
-678 VITIAG
+678 IITIAG

-692 GSATVNGTPIEGFTY
+692 GSATVNGAPIEGFTY

-754 TAAFTEQP
+754 AAAFTEQP

-791 LGEYSTSTVRQDIR
+791 LGEYSTSTIRQDIR

-821 EKVQFHGTVP
+821 EKVEFHGTVP
-831 PSHNV
+831 PSHNI

-860 GRIRVIYSSAWSV
+860 SRIRVIYSSAWSV

-908 APAPKLYAVTVAD
+908 AAPVPT
-921 TENGTI
+921 
-927 KLMNGETEVAS
+927 
-938 GTEVEEGTTLTI
+938 
-950 VATPAEN
+950 
-957 YSLEAITLNDAALA
+957 
-971 AGEDDSYS
+971 
-979 FTVSEACTVA
+979 
-989 ATFAI
+989 
-994 NKYAVTITEPENGT
+994 YAVTIAE
-1008 LVVMNGEEAVT
+1008 
-1019 SGSELAHGTE
+1019 
-1029 LSIVATPADGYEL
+1029 
-1042 GAITVNGNAIEG
+1042 
-1054 TALTLTE
+1054 
-1061 AATIAAT
+1061 
-1068 FNEAKAPAYEY
+1068 
-1079 TAPDGSGYDANYLTA
+1079 
-1094 ITSTG
+1094 
-1099 AQENISYTASSNP
+1099 
-1112 GLYNVLSDAIAAV
+1112 
-1125 PGSEFSIEFVA
+1125 
-1136 NSLGEG
+1136 
-1142 SYTTVREDL
+1142 
-1151 RFDAAYIFADWYGNG
+1151 
-1166 EFTLI
+1166 
-1171 QKVGNTAPTHNV
+1171 
-1183 YGNYDEVMDITQA
+1183 
-1196 FTMPEDVTAG
+1196 
-1206 TAARIRIIYQ
+1206 
-1216 NAWKGCGSD
+1216 
-1225 DKTATPDPNA
+1225 
-1235 ANLEKGIAYD
+1235 
-1245 IVVNAVAPTFTVTIA
+1245 
-1260 DTEATVEANVSDL
+1260 TEATVEANVEDL
-1273 TAVAEGTEVT
+1273 TAVEEGTEVT
-1283 FTVTAP
+1283 FTITAP

-1294 ASVTYNDEIVPANAD
+1294 ASVTYNDETISANEDGTYTITVNAD
-1309 GTYTVTVN
+1309 GTLS
-1317 ANGTFAVT
+1317 VT

-1694 DGEAIAVAAEGTEV
+1694 DGEATAVAAEGTEV

-1716 TFTGNEGTEFKSLT
+1716 TFTGNEGAVFKSLT

>member
-11 TLVGLV
+11 ALVGLV

-48 APKSSE
+48 APESSE

-73 RCGRKSDTSVAT
+73 RCGKKSNTSVAT

-100 VNMIPFIKTIDKDK
+100 VNMIPFIKAIDKDK

-193 TAGPASPVV
+193 TAGPAAPVV

-344 PEMTNVTLGNVTEG
+344 PEMTNVTLGNVTPD
-358 GTPVDPTAITI
+358 GTPVEAATTTI
-369 AEVNSYGTALM
+369 AEVNTYGTALM

-385 LEGVAINLTNTK
+385 LEGVAIDLTNTK

-402 NELTYYNQF
+402 NELVYYNQF

-554 VGFSNYSTNPNNSGT
+554 VGFSNYNSNPDGGGT
-569 WHNSNGNTT
+569 WHNSNGTT
-578 SGGGGGTP
+578 LSNGGSGTP

-821 EKVQFHGTVP
+821 EKVEFHGTVP
-831 PSHNV
+831 PSHNI

-860 GRIRVIYSSAWSV
+860 SRIRVIYASAWSV

-890 NSQYINGGI
+890 NSQYINGGV

-908 APAPKLYAVTVAD
+908 AAPVPT
-921 TENGTI
+921 
-927 KLMNGETEVAS
+927 
-938 GTEVEEGTTLTI
+938 
-950 VATPAEN
+950 
-957 YSLEAITLNDAALA
+957 
-971 AGEDDSYS
+971 
-979 FTVSEACTVA
+979 
-989 ATFAI
+989 
-994 NKYAVTITEPENGT
+994 YAVTIAE
-1008 LVVMNGEEAVT
+1008 
-1019 SGSELAHGTE
+1019 
-1029 LSIVATPADGYEL
+1029 
-1042 GAITVNGNAIEG
+1042 
-1054 TALTLTE
+1054 
-1061 AATIAAT
+1061 
-1068 FNEAKAPAYEY
+1068 
-1079 TAPDGSGYDANYLTA
+1079 
-1094 ITSTG
+1094 
-1099 AQENISYTASSNP
+1099 
-1112 GLYNVLSDAIAAV
+1112 
-1125 PGSEFSIEFVA
+1125 
-1136 NSLGEG
+1136 
-1142 SYTTVREDL
+1142 
-1151 RFDAAYIFADWYGNG
+1151 
-1166 EFTLI
+1166 
-1171 QKVGNTAPTHNV
+1171 
-1183 YGNYDEVMDITQA
+1183 
-1196 FTMPEDVTAG
+1196 
-1206 TAARIRIIYQ
+1206 
-1216 NAWKGCGSD
+1216 
-1225 DKTATPDPNA
+1225 
-1235 ANLEKGIAYD
+1235 
-1245 IVVNAVAPTFTVTIA
+1245 
-1260 DTEATVEANVSDL
+1260 TEATVEANVEDL
-1273 TAVAEGTEVT
+1273 TAVEEGTEVT
-1283 FTVTAP
+1283 FTITAP

-1294 ASVTYNDEIVPANAD
+1294 ASVTYNDETISANEDGTYTITVNAD
-1309 GTYTVTVN
+1309 GTLS
-1317 ANGTFAVT
+1317 VT

-1426 YANEQPSA
+1426 YANEQPRA

-1530 AYYKPAELVEGSTT
+1530 AYYKPAELVESSTT

-1694 DGEAIAVAAEGTEV
+1694 DGEATAVAAEGTEV

-1716 TFTGNEGTEFKSLT
+1716 TFTGNEGAVFKSLT

>member
-11 TLVGLV
+11 ALVGLV

-33 QKSGVSSYTASWILG
+33 QKSGVSSYTVSWILG
-48 APKSSE
+48 APESSE

-73 RCGRKSDTSVAT
+73 RCGRKSNTSVAT

-193 TAGPASPVV
+193 TAGPAAPVV

-831 PSHNV
+831 PSHNI

-890 NSQYINGGI
+890 NSQYINGGV

-908 APAPKLYAVTVAD
+908 AAPVPT
-921 TENGTI
+921 
-927 KLMNGETEVAS
+927 
-938 GTEVEEGTTLTI
+938 
-950 VATPAEN
+950 
-957 YSLEAITLNDAALA
+957 
-971 AGEDDSYS
+971 
-979 FTVSEACTVA
+979 
-989 ATFAI
+989 
-994 NKYAVTITEPENGT
+994 YAVTIAE
-1008 LVVMNGEEAVT
+1008 
-1019 SGSELAHGTE
+1019 
-1029 LSIVATPADGYEL
+1029 
-1042 GAITVNGNAIEG
+1042 
-1054 TALTLTE
+1054 
-1061 AATIAAT
+1061 
-1068 FNEAKAPAYEY
+1068 
-1079 TAPDGSGYDANYLTA
+1079 
-1094 ITSTG
+1094 
-1099 AQENISYTASSNP
+1099 
-1112 GLYNVLSDAIAAV
+1112 
-1125 PGSEFSIEFVA
+1125 
-1136 NSLGEG
+1136 
-1142 SYTTVREDL
+1142 
-1151 RFDAAYIFADWYGNG
+1151 
-1166 EFTLI
+1166 
-1171 QKVGNTAPTHNV
+1171 
-1183 YGNYDEVMDITQA
+1183 
-1196 FTMPEDVTAG
+1196 
-1206 TAARIRIIYQ
+1206 
-1216 NAWKGCGSD
+1216 
-1225 DKTATPDPNA
+1225 
-1235 ANLEKGIAYD
+1235 
-1245 IVVNAVAPTFTVTIA
+1245 
-1260 DTEATVEANVSDL
+1260 TEATVEANVEDL
-1273 TAVAEGTEVT
+1273 TAVEEGTEVT
-1283 FTVTAP
+1283 FTITAP

-1294 ASVTYNDEIVPANAD
+1294 ASVTYNDETISANEDGTYTITVNAD
-1309 GTYTVTVN
+1309 GTL
-1317 ANGTFAVT
+1317 AVT
-1325 LEDIPQPGKAL
+1325 LEDIPEPGKAI

-1362 SCDAN
+1362 TVDEN

-1530 AYYKPAELVEGSTT
+1530 AYYKPAELVESSTT

-1694 DGEAIAVAAEGTEV
+1694 DGEATAVAAEGTEV

-1716 TFTGNEGTEFKSLT
+1716 TFTGNEGAVFKSLT

-1884 SFAGYTIRV
+1884 SFADYTIRV

>member
-11 TLVGLV
+11 ALVGLV

-33 QKSGVSSYTASWILG
+33 QKSGVSSYTASWTLG
-48 APKSSE
+48 APESSE

-65 SNESWNCM
+65 SSESWNCM
-73 RCGRKSDTSVAT
+73 RCGRKNNTSVAT

-165 LVFECASTAAN
+165 LVFECASNAAN

-193 TAGPASPVV
+193 AAGPAAPVV

-482 QTISDLQSESE
+482 QTISDLQSASE
-493 THIYRDATA
+493 KHIYRDATA

-890 NSQYINGGI
+890 NSQYINGGV

-908 APAPKLYAVTVAD
+908 AAPVPT
-921 TENGTI
+921 
-927 KLMNGETEVAS
+927 
-938 GTEVEEGTTLTI
+938 
-950 VATPAEN
+950 
-957 YSLEAITLNDAALA
+957 
-971 AGEDDSYS
+971 
-979 FTVSEACTVA
+979 
-989 ATFAI
+989 
-994 NKYAVTITEPENGT
+994 YAVTIAE
-1008 LVVMNGEEAVT
+1008 
-1019 SGSELAHGTE
+1019 
-1029 LSIVATPADGYEL
+1029 
-1042 GAITVNGNAIEG
+1042 
-1054 TALTLTE
+1054 
-1061 AATIAAT
+1061 
-1068 FNEAKAPAYEY
+1068 
-1079 TAPDGSGYDANYLTA
+1079 
-1094 ITSTG
+1094 
-1099 AQENISYTASSNP
+1099 
-1112 GLYNVLSDAIAAV
+1112 
-1125 PGSEFSIEFVA
+1125 
-1136 NSLGEG
+1136 
-1142 SYTTVREDL
+1142 
-1151 RFDAAYIFADWYGNG
+1151 
-1166 EFTLI
+1166 
-1171 QKVGNTAPTHNV
+1171 
-1183 YGNYDEVMDITQA
+1183 
-1196 FTMPEDVTAG
+1196 
-1206 TAARIRIIYQ
+1206 
-1216 NAWKGCGSD
+1216 
-1225 DKTATPDPNA
+1225 
-1235 ANLEKGIAYD
+1235 
-1245 IVVNAVAPTFTVTIA
+1245 
-1260 DTEATVEANVSDL
+1260 TEATVEANVEDL
-1273 TAVAEGTEVT
+1273 TAVEEGTEVT
-1283 FTVTAP
+1283 FTITAP

-1294 ASVTYNDEIVPANAD
+1294 ASVTYNDETISANEDGTYTITVNAD
-1309 GTYTVTVN
+1309 GTLS
-1317 ANGTFAVT
+1317 VT

-1694 DGEAIAVAAEGTEV
+1694 DGEATAVAAEGTEV

-1716 TFTGNEGTEFKSLT
+1716 TFTGNEGAVFKSLT

-1860 HTFVI
+1860 HTIVI

-1937 AYTFKFIKL
+1937 AYTLKFIKL

>member
-1 MKKLLLMFVM
+1 MKKLLLFVLSM
-11 TLVGLV
+11 LFVTSSAFAGEYTLTFKDNGGTSDNTAAFNTLKDITLVVEESNYVTKISAVNNVYSAKQGYGLKFSSGSKNGSLTFALSTDGAKKITKIV
-17 AFAQDP
+17 ATACAYGSDASKISINGADAQD
-23 IVSITTVVAN
+23 
-33 QKSGVSSYTASWILG
+33 L
-48 APKSSE
+48 
-54 TWTVE
+54 
-59 NFNNNN
+59 
-65 SNESWNCM
+65 
-73 RCGRKSDTSVAT
+73 
-85 ITTDFAI
+85 TTDFA
-92 SASVNKVV
+92 
-100 VNMIPFIKTIDKDK
+100 D
-114 LTALKL
+114 
-120 EISSTNDFTA
+120 
-130 PETTIAAENYMTA
+130 Y
-143 TQKTEED
+143 
-150 VTFTIPEPA
+150 TFTFAPTENTTTLKIDA
-159 ANKYYR
+159 TKRMYLTK
-165 LVFECASTAAN
+165 LVVTYDDGGEVS
-176 NGFVQVNSISYY
+176 
-188 GDADP
+188 
-193 TAGPASPVV
+193 GPASPVV

-279 DLGDLTHSLTVQAP
+279 DLGDFTHTLTVQAP

-303 MYVAQDNI
+303 MYVSQDNS
-311 FLLLYGVSSDDTYT
+311 FLLLYGVSSDDTYA

-908 APAPKLYAVTVAD
+908 AAPVPT
-921 TENGTI
+921 
-927 KLMNGETEVAS
+927 
-938 GTEVEEGTTLTI
+938 
-950 VATPAEN
+950 
-957 YSLEAITLNDAALA
+957 
-971 AGEDDSYS
+971 
-979 FTVSEACTVA
+979 
-989 ATFAI
+989 
-994 NKYAVTITEPENGT
+994 YAVTIAE
-1008 LVVMNGEEAVT
+1008 
-1019 SGSELAHGTE
+1019 
-1029 LSIVATPADGYEL
+1029 
-1042 GAITVNGNAIEG
+1042 
-1054 TALTLTE
+1054 
-1061 AATIAAT
+1061 
-1068 FNEAKAPAYEY
+1068 
-1079 TAPDGSGYDANYLTA
+1079 
-1094 ITSTG
+1094 
-1099 AQENISYTASSNP
+1099 
-1112 GLYNVLSDAIAAV
+1112 
-1125 PGSEFSIEFVA
+1125 
-1136 NSLGEG
+1136 
-1142 SYTTVREDL
+1142 
-1151 RFDAAYIFADWYGNG
+1151 
-1166 EFTLI
+1166 
-1171 QKVGNTAPTHNV
+1171 
-1183 YGNYDEVMDITQA
+1183 
-1196 FTMPEDVTAG
+1196 
-1206 TAARIRIIYQ
+1206 
-1216 NAWKGCGSD
+1216 
-1225 DKTATPDPNA
+1225 
-1235 ANLEKGIAYD
+1235 
-1245 IVVNAVAPTFTVTIA
+1245 
-1260 DTEATVEANVSDL
+1260 TEATVEANVEDL
-1273 TAVAEGTEVT
+1273 TAVEEGTEVT
-1283 FTVTAP
+1283 FTITAP

-1294 ASVTYNDEIVPANAD
+1294 ASVTYNDETISANEDGTYTITVNAD
-1309 GTYTVTVN
+1309 GTLS
-1317 ANGTFAVT
+1317 VT

-1694 DGEAIAVAAEGTEV
+1694 DGEATAVAAEGTEV

-1716 TFTGNEGTEFKSLT
+1716 TFTGNEGAVFKSLT

>member
-1 MKKLLLMFVM
+1 MKKLLLFVLSM
-11 TLVGLV
+11 LFVTSSAFAGEYTLTFKDNGGTSDNTSAFTSSKDITLVVEESNYVTKISAVNNVYSAKQGYGLKFSSGSKNGSLTFALSTDGAKKITKIV
-17 AFAQDP
+17 ATACAYGSDASKISINGADAQD
-23 IVSITTVVAN
+23 
-33 QKSGVSSYTASWILG
+33 L
-48 APKSSE
+48 
-54 TWTVE
+54 
-59 NFNNNN
+59 
-65 SNESWNCM
+65 
-73 RCGRKSDTSVAT
+73 
-85 ITTDFAI
+85 TTDF
-92 SASVNKVV
+92 VN
-100 VNMIPFIKTIDKDK
+100 
-114 LTALKL
+114 
-120 EISSTNDFTA
+120 
-130 PETTIAAENYMTA
+130 Y
-143 TQKTEED
+143 
-150 VTFTIPEPA
+150 TFTFAPTENTTTLKIDA
-159 ANKYYR
+159 TKRMYLTK
-165 LVFECASTAAN
+165 LVVTYDGGEVS
-176 NGFVQVNSISYY
+176 
-188 GDADP
+188 
-193 TAGPASPVV
+193 GPASPVV

-369 AEVNSYGTALM
+369 AEVNTYGTALM

-607 IVDYNIL
+607 IVDYNAI
-614 DPTPQPT
+614 DPVPQPN
-621 RSDNTLEKNGGMVAD
+621 RSDNTLEANGGMVAD
-636 FTIRVTAPTKYTVTI
+636 FTIRIAVPTKYNVTI
-651 ASAEHGTIKVLNG
+651 APAEHGTIKVLAG
-664 ENEITSGSQVNAGT
+664 SEEIASGSQVNEGT

-821 EKVQFHGTVP
+821 EKVEFHGTVP
-831 PSHNV
+831 PSHNI

-860 GRIRVIYSSAWSV
+860 SRIRVIYASAWSV

-890 NSQYINGGI
+890 NSQYINGGV

-908 APAPKLYAVTVAD
+908 AAPVPT
-921 TENGTI
+921 
-927 KLMNGETEVAS
+927 
-938 GTEVEEGTTLTI
+938 
-950 VATPAEN
+950 
-957 YSLEAITLNDAALA
+957 
-971 AGEDDSYS
+971 
-979 FTVSEACTVA
+979 
-989 ATFAI
+989 
-994 NKYAVTITEPENGT
+994 YAVTIAE
-1008 LVVMNGEEAVT
+1008 
-1019 SGSELAHGTE
+1019 
-1029 LSIVATPADGYEL
+1029 
-1042 GAITVNGNAIEG
+1042 
-1054 TALTLTE
+1054 
-1061 AATIAAT
+1061 
-1068 FNEAKAPAYEY
+1068 
-1079 TAPDGSGYDANYLTA
+1079 
-1094 ITSTG
+1094 
-1099 AQENISYTASSNP
+1099 
-1112 GLYNVLSDAIAAV
+1112 
-1125 PGSEFSIEFVA
+1125 
-1136 NSLGEG
+1136 
-1142 SYTTVREDL
+1142 
-1151 RFDAAYIFADWYGNG
+1151 
-1166 EFTLI
+1166 
-1171 QKVGNTAPTHNV
+1171 
-1183 YGNYDEVMDITQA
+1183 
-1196 FTMPEDVTAG
+1196 
-1206 TAARIRIIYQ
+1206 
-1216 NAWKGCGSD
+1216 
-1225 DKTATPDPNA
+1225 
-1235 ANLEKGIAYD
+1235 
-1245 IVVNAVAPTFTVTIA
+1245 
-1260 DTEATVEANVSDL
+1260 TEATVEANVEDL
-1273 TAVAEGTEVT
+1273 TAVEEGTEVT
-1283 FTVTAP
+1283 FTITAP

-1294 ASVTYNDEIVPANAD
+1294 ASVTYNDETISANEDGTYTITVNAD
-1309 GTYTVTVN
+1309 GTLS
-1317 ANGTFAVT
+1317 VT

-1426 YANEQPSA
+1426 YANEQPRA

-1530 AYYKPAELVEGSTT
+1530 AYYKPAELVESSTT

-1567 DSSQWTYV
+1567 DSSQYTYV

-1638 VEVLGVIVEADG
+1638 INVLGVIVEADG
-1650 VKTTYTLDQFPIR
+1650 VETTYTLDQLPIR

-1708 ANGSKVVL
+1708 AKGSKVVL

-1884 SFAGYTIRV
+1884 SFADYTIRV

-1937 AYTFKFIKL
+1937 AYTLKFIKL

>member
-1 MKKLLLMFVM
+1 MKKLLLFVLSM
-11 TLVGLV
+11 LFVTSSAFAGEYTLTFKDNGGTSDNTAAFTSSKDITLVVEESNYVTKISAVNNVYSAKQGYGLKFSSGSKNGSLTFALSTDGAKKITKIV
-17 AFAQDP
+17 ATACAYGSDASKISINGADAQD
-23 IVSITTVVAN
+23 
-33 QKSGVSSYTASWILG
+33 L
-48 APKSSE
+48 
-54 TWTVE
+54 
-59 NFNNNN
+59 
-65 SNESWNCM
+65 
-73 RCGRKSDTSVAT
+73 
-85 ITTDFAI
+85 TTDFA
-92 SASVNKVV
+92 
-100 VNMIPFIKTIDKDK
+100 D
-114 LTALKL
+114 
-120 EISSTNDFTA
+120 
-130 PETTIAAENYMTA
+130 Y
-143 TQKTEED
+143 
-150 VTFTIPEPA
+150 TFTFAPTENTTTLKIDATKRMYLTKLVVTYDGGEVSGPA
-159 ANKYYR
+159 A
-165 LVFECASTAAN
+165 
-176 NGFVQVNSISYY
+176 
-188 GDADP
+188 
-193 TAGPASPVV
+193 PVV

-293 MTIVYHNGRY
+293 MTIVYHNGHY

-754 TAAFTEQP
+754 AAAFTEQP

-821 EKVQFHGTVP
+821 EKVEFHGTVP
-831 PSHNV
+831 PSHNI

-860 GRIRVIYSSAWSV
+860 SRIRVIYASAWSV

-890 NSQYINGGI
+890 NSQYINGGV

-908 APAPKLYAVTVAD
+908 AAPVPT
-921 TENGTI
+921 
-927 KLMNGETEVAS
+927 
-938 GTEVEEGTTLTI
+938 
-950 VATPAEN
+950 
-957 YSLEAITLNDAALA
+957 
-971 AGEDDSYS
+971 
-979 FTVSEACTVA
+979 
-989 ATFAI
+989 
-994 NKYAVTITEPENGT
+994 YAVTIAE
-1008 LVVMNGEEAVT
+1008 
-1019 SGSELAHGTE
+1019 
-1029 LSIVATPADGYEL
+1029 
-1042 GAITVNGNAIEG
+1042 
-1054 TALTLTE
+1054 
-1061 AATIAAT
+1061 
-1068 FNEAKAPAYEY
+1068 
-1079 TAPDGSGYDANYLTA
+1079 
-1094 ITSTG
+1094 
-1099 AQENISYTASSNP
+1099 
-1112 GLYNVLSDAIAAV
+1112 
-1125 PGSEFSIEFVA
+1125 
-1136 NSLGEG
+1136 
-1142 SYTTVREDL
+1142 
-1151 RFDAAYIFADWYGNG
+1151 
-1166 EFTLI
+1166 
-1171 QKVGNTAPTHNV
+1171 
-1183 YGNYDEVMDITQA
+1183 
-1196 FTMPEDVTAG
+1196 
-1206 TAARIRIIYQ
+1206 
-1216 NAWKGCGSD
+1216 
-1225 DKTATPDPNA
+1225 
-1235 ANLEKGIAYD
+1235 
-1245 IVVNAVAPTFTVTIA
+1245 
-1260 DTEATVEANVSDL
+1260 TEATVEANVEDL
-1273 TAVAEGTEVT
+1273 TAVEKGTEVT
-1283 FTVTAP
+1283 FTITAP

-1294 ASVTYNDEIVPANAD
+1294 ASVTYNDETISANEDGTYTITVNAD
-1309 GTYTVTVN
+1309 GTLS
-1317 ANGTFAVT
+1317 VT

-1426 YANEQPSA
+1426 YANEQPRA

-1530 AYYKPAELVEGSTT
+1530 AYYKPAELVEGLTT

-1694 DGEAIAVAAEGTEV
+1694 DGEATAVAAEGTEV

-1716 TFTGNEGTEFKSLT
+1716 TFTGNEGAVFKSLT

-1884 SFAGYTIRV
+1884 SFADYTIRV

>member
-1 MKKLLLMFVM
+1 MKKLLLFVLSM
-11 TLVGLV
+11 LFVTSS
-17 AFAQDP
+17 AFAGEYTLTFKDNGGTSDNTAAFTSSKDIALVVEESNYVTKISAVNNVYSAKQGYGLKFSSGSKNGSLTFALSTDCAKK
-23 IVSITTVVAN
+23 IT
-33 QKSGVSSYTASWILG
+33 KI
-48 APKSSE
+48 
-54 TWTVE
+54 
-59 NFNNNN
+59 
-65 SNESWNCM
+65 
-73 RCGRKSDTSVAT
+73 VAT
-85 ITTDFAI
+85 ACAYGSDASKISINGADAQDLTTDLA
-92 SASVNKVV
+92 
-100 VNMIPFIKTIDKDK
+100 D
-114 LTALKL
+114 
-120 EISSTNDFTA
+120 
-130 PETTIAAENYMTA
+130 Y
-143 TQKTEED
+143 
-150 VTFTIPEPA
+150 TFTFAPTENTTTLKIDA
-159 ANKYYR
+159 TKRMYLTK
-165 LVFECASTAAN
+165 LVVTYDGGEVS
-176 NGFVQVNSISYY
+176 
-188 GDADP
+188 
-193 TAGPASPVV
+193 GPASPVV

-344 PEMTNVTLGNVTEG
+344 PEMTNVTLGNVTPD
-358 GTPVDPTAITI
+358 GTPVEAATTTI
-369 AEVNSYGTALM
+369 AEVNTYGTALM

-385 LEGVAINLTNTK
+385 LEGVAIDLTNTK

-908 APAPKLYAVTVAD
+908 AAPVPT
-921 TENGTI
+921 
-927 KLMNGETEVAS
+927 
-938 GTEVEEGTTLTI
+938 
-950 VATPAEN
+950 
-957 YSLEAITLNDAALA
+957 
-971 AGEDDSYS
+971 
-979 FTVSEACTVA
+979 
-989 ATFAI
+989 
-994 NKYAVTITEPENGT
+994 YAVTIAE
-1008 LVVMNGEEAVT
+1008 
-1019 SGSELAHGTE
+1019 
-1029 LSIVATPADGYEL
+1029 
-1042 GAITVNGNAIEG
+1042 
-1054 TALTLTE
+1054 
-1061 AATIAAT
+1061 
-1068 FNEAKAPAYEY
+1068 
-1079 TAPDGSGYDANYLTA
+1079 
-1094 ITSTG
+1094 
-1099 AQENISYTASSNP
+1099 
-1112 GLYNVLSDAIAAV
+1112 
-1125 PGSEFSIEFVA
+1125 
-1136 NSLGEG
+1136 
-1142 SYTTVREDL
+1142 
-1151 RFDAAYIFADWYGNG
+1151 
-1166 EFTLI
+1166 
-1171 QKVGNTAPTHNV
+1171 
-1183 YGNYDEVMDITQA
+1183 
-1196 FTMPEDVTAG
+1196 
-1206 TAARIRIIYQ
+1206 
-1216 NAWKGCGSD
+1216 
-1225 DKTATPDPNA
+1225 
-1235 ANLEKGIAYD
+1235 
-1245 IVVNAVAPTFTVTIA
+1245 
-1260 DTEATVEANVSDL
+1260 TEATVEANVEDL
-1273 TAVAEGTEVT
+1273 TAVEEGTEVT
-1283 FTVTAP
+1283 FTITAP

-1294 ASVTYNDEIVPANAD
+1294 ASVTYNDETISANEDGTYTITVNAD
-1309 GTYTVTVN
+1309 GTLS
-1317 ANGTFAVT
+1317 VT

-1694 DGEAIAVAAEGTEV
+1694 DGEATAVAAEGTEV

-1716 TFTGNEGTEFKSLT
+1716 TFTGNEGAVFKSLT

-1788 MNRLEYEDADGLDVT
+1788 MNRLDYEDENGLEVT
-1803 PGATVYLLISFAE
+1803 PGSLVYLSISNAE
-1816 NHGVADSYYE
+1816 NHGTADSYYI
-1826 FTKLTDN
+1826 FDKLTDN
-1833 GVEVPRTNLFPGGEN
+1833 GQEVTTEYGTLFPNGDLG
-1848 CYIYP
+1848 YIYII
-1853 MSNIQAD
+1853 NGVQED
-1860 HTFVI
+1860 HTIVI
-1865 DQQLYDGIIGV
+1865 SQNLYSGIIGV
-1876 GVDAEGMI
+1876 VADAEGMI
-1884 SFAGYTIRV
+1884 SFADYTIRV

-1937 AYTFKFIKL
+1937 AYTLKFIKL

>member
-1 MKKLLLMFVM
+1 MKKLLLFVLSM
-11 TLVGLV
+11 LFVTSSAFAGEYTLTFKDNGGTSDNTAAFNTSKDITLVVEESNYVTKISAVNNVYSAKQGYGLKFSSGSKNGSLTFALSTDGAKKITKIV
-17 AFAQDP
+17 ATACAYGSDASKISINGADAQD
-23 IVSITTVVAN
+23 
-33 QKSGVSSYTASWILG
+33 L
-48 APKSSE
+48 
-54 TWTVE
+54 
-59 NFNNNN
+59 
-65 SNESWNCM
+65 
-73 RCGRKSDTSVAT
+73 
-85 ITTDFAI
+85 TTDFA
-92 SASVNKVV
+92 
-100 VNMIPFIKTIDKDK
+100 D
-114 LTALKL
+114 
-120 EISSTNDFTA
+120 
-130 PETTIAAENYMTA
+130 Y
-143 TQKTEED
+143 
-150 VTFTIPEPA
+150 TFTFAPTENTTTLKIDA
-159 ANKYYR
+159 TKRMYLTK
-165 LVFECASTAAN
+165 LVVTYDDGGEVS
-176 NGFVQVNSISYY
+176 
-188 GDADP
+188 
-193 TAGPASPVV
+193 GPASPVV

-228 PTAETGTLYTGAFTI
+228 PTAENGTLYTAAFTI

-311 FLLLYGVSSDDTYT
+311 FLLLYGVSSDDTYA

-385 LEGVAINLTNTK
+385 LEGVAIDLTNTK

-402 NELTYYNQF
+402 NELVYYNQF

-433 NGNIQLNIINV
+433 NGNIQINIINV

-482 QTISDLQSESE
+482 QTISDLQSASE
-493 THIYRDATA
+493 KHIYRDATA
-502 QVAEFAPGST
+502 QIAELAPGAT
-512 VKVTANYVGSWMHG
+512 VNVTANYVGSWMHG
-526 YLWIDYNKDYQFT
+526 YLWIDYNKDYQFS
-539 YELDSN
+539 YELNSSD
-545 NLPTASSEL
+545 LPTASSEL
-554 VGFSNYSTNPNNSGT
+554 VGFSNYNSNPDGGGT
-569 WHNSNGNTT
+569 WHNSNGTT
-578 SGGGGGTP
+578 LSNGGSGTP

-614 DPTPQPT
+614 DPTPQPSRT
-621 RSDNTLEKNGGMVAD
+621 KNTLEANGGMIAD
-636 FTIRVTAPTKYTVTI
+636 FTIRIAVPTKYNVTI
-651 ASAEHGTIKVLNG
+651 APAEHGTIKVLAG
-664 ENEITSGSQVNAGT
+664 SEEIASGSQVNEGT
-678 VITIAG
+678 IITIAG

-692 GSATVNGTPIEGFTY
+692 GSATVNGAPIEGFTY

-726 TAPAGHVE
+726 IAPAGHVE

-754 TAAFTEQP
+754 AAAFTEQP

-821 EKVQFHGTVP
+821 EKVEFHGTVP

-908 APAPKLYAVTVAD
+908 AAPVPT
-921 TENGTI
+921 
-927 KLMNGETEVAS
+927 
-938 GTEVEEGTTLTI
+938 
-950 VATPAEN
+950 
-957 YSLEAITLNDAALA
+957 
-971 AGEDDSYS
+971 
-979 FTVSEACTVA
+979 
-989 ATFAI
+989 
-994 NKYAVTITEPENGT
+994 YAVTIAE
-1008 LVVMNGEEAVT
+1008 
-1019 SGSELAHGTE
+1019 
-1029 LSIVATPADGYEL
+1029 
-1042 GAITVNGNAIEG
+1042 
-1054 TALTLTE
+1054 
-1061 AATIAAT
+1061 
-1068 FNEAKAPAYEY
+1068 
-1079 TAPDGSGYDANYLTA
+1079 
-1094 ITSTG
+1094 
-1099 AQENISYTASSNP
+1099 
-1112 GLYNVLSDAIAAV
+1112 
-1125 PGSEFSIEFVA
+1125 
-1136 NSLGEG
+1136 
-1142 SYTTVREDL
+1142 
-1151 RFDAAYIFADWYGNG
+1151 
-1166 EFTLI
+1166 
-1171 QKVGNTAPTHNV
+1171 
-1183 YGNYDEVMDITQA
+1183 
-1196 FTMPEDVTAG
+1196 
-1206 TAARIRIIYQ
+1206 
-1216 NAWKGCGSD
+1216 
-1225 DKTATPDPNA
+1225 
-1235 ANLEKGIAYD
+1235 
-1245 IVVNAVAPTFTVTIA
+1245 
-1260 DTEATVEANVSDL
+1260 TEATVEANVEDL
-1273 TAVAEGTEVT
+1273 TAVEEGTEVT
-1283 FTVTAP
+1283 FTITAP

-1294 ASVTYNDEIVPANAD
+1294 ASVTYNDETISANEDGTYTITVNAD
-1309 GTYTVTVN
+1309 GTLS
-1317 ANGTFAVT
+1317 VT

-1694 DGEAIAVAAEGTEV
+1694 DGEATAVAAEGTEV

-1716 TFTGNEGTEFKSLT
+1716 TFTGNEGAVFKSLT

>member
-1 MKKLLLMFVM
+1 MKKLLLFVLSM
-11 TLVGLV
+11 LFVTSSAFAGEYTLTFKDNDGTSDNTAAFTSSKDITLVVEESNYVTKISAVNNVYSAKQGYGLKFSSGSKNGSLTFALSTDGAKKITKIV
-17 AFAQDP
+17 ATACAYGSDASKISINGADAQD
-23 IVSITTVVAN
+23 
-33 QKSGVSSYTASWILG
+33 L
-48 APKSSE
+48 
-54 TWTVE
+54 
-59 NFNNNN
+59 
-65 SNESWNCM
+65 
-73 RCGRKSDTSVAT
+73 
-85 ITTDFAI
+85 TTDFA
-92 SASVNKVV
+92 
-100 VNMIPFIKTIDKDK
+100 D
-114 LTALKL
+114 
-120 EISSTNDFTA
+120 
-130 PETTIAAENYMTA
+130 Y
-143 TQKTEED
+143 
-150 VTFTIPEPA
+150 TFTFAPTENTTTLKIDA
-159 ANKYYR
+159 TKRMYLTK
-165 LVFECASTAAN
+165 LVVTYDGGEVS
-176 NGFVQVNSISYY
+176 
-188 GDADP
+188 
-193 TAGPASPVV
+193 GPASPVV

-264 FNAYLNTLSSLEELI
+264 FNAYLNTLFSLEELI

-344 PEMTNVTLGNVTEG
+344 PEMTNVTLGNVTPD
-358 GTPVDPTAITI
+358 GTPVEAATTTI
-369 AEVNSYGTALM
+369 AEVNTYGTALM

-385 LEGVAINLTNTK
+385 LEGVAIDLTNTK

-402 NELTYYNQF
+402 NELVYYNQF

-444 TEVEIPAGEYET
+444 TEVE
-456 YPADNVI
+456 
-463 NRTDTR
+463 
-469 YTSNI
+469 
-474 VLTSDGKE
+474 
-482 QTISDLQSESE
+482 
-493 THIYRDATA
+493 
-502 QVAEFAPGST
+502 
-512 VKVTANYVGSWMHG
+512 
-526 YLWIDYNKDYQFT
+526 
-539 YELDSN
+539 
-545 NLPTASSEL
+545 
-554 VGFSNYSTNPNNSGT
+554 
-569 WHNSNGNTT
+569 
-578 SGGGGGTP
+578 
-586 NAGFSFVVP
+586 
-595 EDLPAG
+595 
-601 EYRARY
+601 
-607 IVDYNIL
+607 
-614 DPTPQPT
+614 
-621 RSDNTLEKNGGMVAD
+621 
-636 FTIRVTAPTKYTVTI
+636 
-651 ASAEHGTIKVLNG
+651 
-664 ENEITSGSQVNAGT
+664 
-678 VITIAG
+678 
-684 DAERGYML
+684 
-692 GSATVNGTPIEGFTY
+692 
-707 EVNEDVEIGGTF
+707 
-719 VDKVASY
+719 
-726 TAPAGHVE
+726 
-734 TNGTNTY
+734 
-741 VETINTTGAAKDM
+741 
-754 TAAFTEQP
+754 
-762 TDDNIYALIEDKAEV
+762 
-777 VPGES
+777 
-782 FTLNLIAKS
+782 
-791 LGEYSTSTVRQDIR
+791 
-805 YTCAYIWAD
+805 
-814 WYGLSEW
+814 
-821 EKVQFHGTVP
+821 
-831 PSHNV
+831 
-836 GGNYDVLNIAQAL
+836 
-849 TMPADVPVGTE
+849 
-860 GRIRVIYSSAWSV
+860 
-873 PGTNSSDQNQGM
+873 
-885 EAADP
+885 
-890 NSQYINGGI
+890 
-899 AYDIVVNAV
+899 
-908 APAPKLYAVTVAD
+908 
-921 TENGTI
+921 
-927 KLMNGETEVAS
+927 
-938 GTEVEEGTTLTI
+938 
-950 VATPAEN
+950 
-957 YSLEAITLNDAALA
+957 
-971 AGEDDSYS
+971 
-979 FTVSEACTVA
+979 
-989 ATFAI
+989 
-994 NKYAVTITEPENGT
+994 EPE
-1008 LVVMNGEEAVT
+1008 
-1019 SGSELAHGTE
+1019 
-1029 LSIVATPADGYEL
+1029 TPG
-1042 GAITVNGNAIEG
+1042 V
-1054 TALTLTE
+1054 
-1061 AATIAAT
+1061 
-1068 FNEAKAPAYEY
+1068 EY
-1079 TAPDGSGYDANYLTA
+1079 TAPSGKSYADNYLTA

-1099 AQENISYTASSNP
+1099 AQENISYTADSHP
-1112 GLYNVLSDAIAAV
+1112 GIYSVLEAPIVAT

-1136 NSLGEG
+1136 KSLGEG
-1142 SYTTVREDL
+1142 STSTVREDM
-1151 RFDAAYIFADWYGNG
+1151 RFNAAYIFADWYGNG
-1166 EFTLI
+1166 EFTFI
-1171 QKVGNTAPTHNV
+1171 EKYGKTAPDHNI
-1183 YGNYDEVMDITQA
+1183 YGNYDYVMDINQA
-1196 FTMPEDVTAG
+1196 FTMPEDVNAG

-1216 NAWKGCGSD
+1216 NAWKGCGGDATS
-1225 DKTATPDPNA
+1225 TTPDPNA
-1235 ANLEKGIAYD
+1235 SNLDKGIAYD
-1245 IVVNAVAPTFTVTIA
+1245 IVVNAVAAPVPTYAVTIA
-1260 DTEATVEANVSDL
+1260 ETEATVEANVEDL
-1273 TAVAEGTEVT
+1273 TAVEEGTEVT
-1283 FTVTAP
+1283 FTITAP

-1294 ASVTYNDEIVPANAD
+1294 ASVTYNDETISANEDGTYTITVNAD
-1309 GTYTVTVN
+1309 GTLS
-1317 ANGTFAVT
+1317 VT

-1530 AYYKPAELVEGSTT
+1530 AYYKPAELVESSTT

-1694 DGEAIAVAAEGTEV
+1694 DGEATAVAAEGTEV

-1763 KLTIIN
+1763 KLIVIN
-1769 PSDDPT
+1769 PYDDDV

>member
-1 MKKLLLMFVM
+1 MKKLLLFVLSM
-11 TLVGLV
+11 LFVTSSAFAGEYTLTFKDNGGTSDNTAAFNTSKDITLVVEESNYVTKISAVNNVYSAKQGYGLKFSSGSKNGSLTFALSTDGAKKITKIV
-17 AFAQDP
+17 ATACAYGSDASKISINGADAQD
-23 IVSITTVVAN
+23 
-33 QKSGVSSYTASWILG
+33 L
-48 APKSSE
+48 
-54 TWTVE
+54 
-59 NFNNNN
+59 
-65 SNESWNCM
+65 
-73 RCGRKSDTSVAT
+73 
-85 ITTDFAI
+85 TTDFA
-92 SASVNKVV
+92 
-100 VNMIPFIKTIDKDK
+100 D
-114 LTALKL
+114 
-120 EISSTNDFTA
+120 
-130 PETTIAAENYMTA
+130 Y
-143 TQKTEED
+143 
-150 VTFTIPEPA
+150 TFTFAPTENTTTLKIDA
-159 ANKYYR
+159 TKRMYLTK
-165 LVFECASTAAN
+165 LVVTYDDGGEVS
-176 NGFVQVNSISYY
+176 
-188 GDADP
+188 
-193 TAGPASPVV
+193 GPASPVV

-293 MTIVYHNGRY
+293 MTIVYHNDRY

-369 AEVNSYGTALM
+369 AEVNTYGTALM

-385 LEGVAINLTNTK
+385 LEGVAIDLTNTK

-402 NELTYYNQF
+402 NELVYYNQF

-433 NGNIQLNIINV
+433 NGNIQINIINV

-482 QTISDLQSESE
+482 QTISDLQSASE
-493 THIYRDATA
+493 KHIYRDATA
-502 QVAEFAPGST
+502 QIAELAPGAT
-512 VKVTANYVGSWMHG
+512 VNVTANYVGSWMHG
-526 YLWIDYNKDYQFT
+526 YLWIDYNQDYQFS
-539 YELDSN
+539 YELNSSD
-545 NLPTASSEL
+545 LPTASSEL
-554 VGFSNYSTNPNNSGT
+554 VGFSNYNSNPDGGGT
-569 WHNSNGNTT
+569 WHNSNGTT
-578 SGGGGGTP
+578 LSNGGSGTP

-614 DPTPQPT
+614 DPTPQPSRT
-621 RSDNTLEKNGGMVAD
+621 KNTLEANGGMIAD
-636 FTIRVTAPTKYTVTI
+636 FTIRVTAPTKFTVSI

-664 ENEITSGSQVNAGT
+664 ENEIASGSQVNAGT
-678 VITIAG
+678 IITIAG

-692 GSATVNGTPIEGFTY
+692 GSATVNGAPIEGFTY

-754 TAAFTEQP
+754 AAAFTEQP

-821 EKVQFHGTVP
+821 EKVEFHGTVP
-831 PSHNV
+831 PSHNI

-860 GRIRVIYSSAWSV
+860 SRIRVIYASAWSV

-890 NSQYINGGI
+890 NSQYINGGV

-908 APAPKLYAVTVAD
+908 AAPVPT
-921 TENGTI
+921 
-927 KLMNGETEVAS
+927 
-938 GTEVEEGTTLTI
+938 
-950 VATPAEN
+950 
-957 YSLEAITLNDAALA
+957 
-971 AGEDDSYS
+971 
-979 FTVSEACTVA
+979 
-989 ATFAI
+989 
-994 NKYAVTITEPENGT
+994 YAVTIAE
-1008 LVVMNGEEAVT
+1008 
-1019 SGSELAHGTE
+1019 
-1029 LSIVATPADGYEL
+1029 
-1042 GAITVNGNAIEG
+1042 
-1054 TALTLTE
+1054 
-1061 AATIAAT
+1061 
-1068 FNEAKAPAYEY
+1068 
-1079 TAPDGSGYDANYLTA
+1079 
-1094 ITSTG
+1094 
-1099 AQENISYTASSNP
+1099 
-1112 GLYNVLSDAIAAV
+1112 
-1125 PGSEFSIEFVA
+1125 
-1136 NSLGEG
+1136 
-1142 SYTTVREDL
+1142 
-1151 RFDAAYIFADWYGNG
+1151 
-1166 EFTLI
+1166 
-1171 QKVGNTAPTHNV
+1171 
-1183 YGNYDEVMDITQA
+1183 
-1196 FTMPEDVTAG
+1196 
-1206 TAARIRIIYQ
+1206 
-1216 NAWKGCGSD
+1216 
-1225 DKTATPDPNA
+1225 
-1235 ANLEKGIAYD
+1235 
-1245 IVVNAVAPTFTVTIA
+1245 
-1260 DTEATVEANVSDL
+1260 TEATVEANVEDL
-1273 TAVAEGTEVT
+1273 TAVEEGTEVT
-1283 FTVTAP
+1283 FTITAP

-1294 ASVTYNDEIVPANAD
+1294 ASVTYNDETITANEDGTYTITVNAD
-1309 GTYTVTVN
+1309 GTLS
-1317 ANGTFAVT
+1317 VT

-1694 DGEAIAVAAEGTEV
+1694 DGEATAVAAEGTEV

-1716 TFTGNEGTEFKSLT
+1716 TFTGNEGAVFKSLT

>member
-1 MKKLLLMFVM
+1 MKKLLLFVLSM
-11 TLVGLV
+11 LFVTSSAFAGEYTLTFKDNGGTSDNTSAFNTSKDITLVVEESNYVTRISAVNHVYSAKQGYGLKFSSGSKNGSLTFALSTDGAKKITKIV
-17 AFAQDP
+17 ATACAYGSDASKISINGADAQD
-23 IVSITTVVAN
+23 
-33 QKSGVSSYTASWILG
+33 L
-48 APKSSE
+48 
-54 TWTVE
+54 
-59 NFNNNN
+59 
-65 SNESWNCM
+65 
-73 RCGRKSDTSVAT
+73 
-85 ITTDFAI
+85 TTDFA
-92 SASVNKVV
+92 
-100 VNMIPFIKTIDKDK
+100 D
-114 LTALKL
+114 
-120 EISSTNDFTA
+120 
-130 PETTIAAENYMTA
+130 Y
-143 TQKTEED
+143 
-150 VTFTIPEPA
+150 TFTFAPTENTTTLKIDATKRMYLTKLVVTYDGGEVSGPA
-159 ANKYYR
+159 A
-165 LVFECASTAAN
+165 
-176 NGFVQVNSISYY
+176 
-188 GDADP
+188 
-193 TAGPASPVV
+193 PVV

-831 PSHNV
+831 PSDHV

-890 NSQYINGGI
+890 NSQYINGGV

-908 APAPKLYAVTVAD
+908 AAPVPT
-921 TENGTI
+921 
-927 KLMNGETEVAS
+927 
-938 GTEVEEGTTLTI
+938 
-950 VATPAEN
+950 
-957 YSLEAITLNDAALA
+957 
-971 AGEDDSYS
+971 
-979 FTVSEACTVA
+979 
-989 ATFAI
+989 
-994 NKYAVTITEPENGT
+994 YAVTIAE
-1008 LVVMNGEEAVT
+1008 
-1019 SGSELAHGTE
+1019 
-1029 LSIVATPADGYEL
+1029 
-1042 GAITVNGNAIEG
+1042 
-1054 TALTLTE
+1054 
-1061 AATIAAT
+1061 
-1068 FNEAKAPAYEY
+1068 
-1079 TAPDGSGYDANYLTA
+1079 
-1094 ITSTG
+1094 
-1099 AQENISYTASSNP
+1099 
-1112 GLYNVLSDAIAAV
+1112 
-1125 PGSEFSIEFVA
+1125 
-1136 NSLGEG
+1136 
-1142 SYTTVREDL
+1142 
-1151 RFDAAYIFADWYGNG
+1151 
-1166 EFTLI
+1166 
-1171 QKVGNTAPTHNV
+1171 
-1183 YGNYDEVMDITQA
+1183 
-1196 FTMPEDVTAG
+1196 
-1206 TAARIRIIYQ
+1206 
-1216 NAWKGCGSD
+1216 
-1225 DKTATPDPNA
+1225 
-1235 ANLEKGIAYD
+1235 
-1245 IVVNAVAPTFTVTIA
+1245 
-1260 DTEATVEANVSDL
+1260 TEATVEANVEDL
-1273 TAVAEGTEVT
+1273 TAVEEGTEVT
-1283 FTVTAP
+1283 FTITAP

-1294 ASVTYNDEIVPANAD
+1294 ASVTYNDETISANEDGTYTITVNAD
-1309 GTYTVTVN
+1309 GTLS
-1317 ANGTFAVT
+1317 VT

-1426 YANEQPSA
+1426 YANEQPRA

-1567 DSSQWTYV
+1567 DSSQYTYV

-1694 DGEAIAVAAEGTEV
+1694 DGEATAVAAEGTEV

-1716 TFTGNEGTEFKSLT
+1716 TFTGNEGAVFKSLT

>member
-33 QKSGVSSYTASWILG
+33 QKSGVSSYTDSWILG
-48 APKSSE
+48 APESSE

-73 RCGRKSDTSVAT
+73 RCGKKSNTSVAT

-193 TAGPASPVV
+193 TAGPAAPVV

-754 TAAFTEQP
+754 AAAFTEQP

-821 EKVQFHGTVP
+821 EKVEFHGTVP
-831 PSHNV
+831 PSDHI

-860 GRIRVIYSSAWSV
+860 SRIRVIYASAWSV

-890 NSQYINGGI
+890 NSQYINGGV

-908 APAPKLYAVTVAD
+908 AAPVPT
-921 TENGTI
+921 
-927 KLMNGETEVAS
+927 
-938 GTEVEEGTTLTI
+938 
-950 VATPAEN
+950 
-957 YSLEAITLNDAALA
+957 
-971 AGEDDSYS
+971 
-979 FTVSEACTVA
+979 
-989 ATFAI
+989 
-994 NKYAVTITEPENGT
+994 YAVTIAE
-1008 LVVMNGEEAVT
+1008 
-1019 SGSELAHGTE
+1019 
-1029 LSIVATPADGYEL
+1029 
-1042 GAITVNGNAIEG
+1042 
-1054 TALTLTE
+1054 
-1061 AATIAAT
+1061 
-1068 FNEAKAPAYEY
+1068 
-1079 TAPDGSGYDANYLTA
+1079 
-1094 ITSTG
+1094 
-1099 AQENISYTASSNP
+1099 
-1112 GLYNVLSDAIAAV
+1112 
-1125 PGSEFSIEFVA
+1125 
-1136 NSLGEG
+1136 
-1142 SYTTVREDL
+1142 
-1151 RFDAAYIFADWYGNG
+1151 
-1166 EFTLI
+1166 
-1171 QKVGNTAPTHNV
+1171 
-1183 YGNYDEVMDITQA
+1183 
-1196 FTMPEDVTAG
+1196 
-1206 TAARIRIIYQ
+1206 
-1216 NAWKGCGSD
+1216 
-1225 DKTATPDPNA
+1225 
-1235 ANLEKGIAYD
+1235 
-1245 IVVNAVAPTFTVTIA
+1245 
-1260 DTEATVEANVSDL
+1260 TEATVEANVEDL
-1273 TAVAEGTEVT
+1273 TAVEKGTEVT
-1283 FTVTAP
+1283 FTITAP

-1294 ASVTYNDEIVPANAD
+1294 ASVTYNDETISANEDGTYTITVNAD
-1309 GTYTVTVN
+1309 GTLS
-1317 ANGTFAVT
+1317 VT

-1694 DGEAIAVAAEGTEV
+1694 DGEATAVAAEGTEV

-1716 TFTGNEGTEFKSLT
+1716 TFTGNEGAVFKSLT

-1884 SFAGYTIRV
+1884 SFADYTIRV

>member
-11 TLVGLV
+11 ALVGLV

-23 IVSITTVVAN
+23 IVSITTVAAN
-33 QKSGVSSYTASWILG
+33 QKSGVSSYTVSWILG
-48 APKSSE
+48 APESSE

-73 RCGRKSDTSVAT
+73 RCGRQSKTSVAT

-193 TAGPASPVV
+193 TAGPAAPVV

-253 VVDGKSSSVAT
+253 VVDGKRSSVAT

-890 NSQYINGGI
+890 NSQYINGGV

-908 APAPKLYAVTVAD
+908 AAPVPT
-921 TENGTI
+921 
-927 KLMNGETEVAS
+927 
-938 GTEVEEGTTLTI
+938 
-950 VATPAEN
+950 
-957 YSLEAITLNDAALA
+957 
-971 AGEDDSYS
+971 
-979 FTVSEACTVA
+979 
-989 ATFAI
+989 
-994 NKYAVTITEPENGT
+994 YAVTIAE
-1008 LVVMNGEEAVT
+1008 
-1019 SGSELAHGTE
+1019 
-1029 LSIVATPADGYEL
+1029 
-1042 GAITVNGNAIEG
+1042 
-1054 TALTLTE
+1054 
-1061 AATIAAT
+1061 
-1068 FNEAKAPAYEY
+1068 
-1079 TAPDGSGYDANYLTA
+1079 
-1094 ITSTG
+1094 
-1099 AQENISYTASSNP
+1099 
-1112 GLYNVLSDAIAAV
+1112 
-1125 PGSEFSIEFVA
+1125 
-1136 NSLGEG
+1136 
-1142 SYTTVREDL
+1142 
-1151 RFDAAYIFADWYGNG
+1151 
-1166 EFTLI
+1166 
-1171 QKVGNTAPTHNV
+1171 
-1183 YGNYDEVMDITQA
+1183 
-1196 FTMPEDVTAG
+1196 
-1206 TAARIRIIYQ
+1206 
-1216 NAWKGCGSD
+1216 
-1225 DKTATPDPNA
+1225 
-1235 ANLEKGIAYD
+1235 
-1245 IVVNAVAPTFTVTIA
+1245 
-1260 DTEATVEANVSDL
+1260 TEATVEANVEDL
-1273 TAVAEGTEVT
+1273 TAVEEGTEVT
-1283 FTVTAP
+1283 FTITAP

-1294 ASVTYNDEIVPANAD
+1294 ASVTYNDETISANEDGTYTITVNAD
-1309 GTYTVTVN
+1309 GTLS
-1317 ANGTFAVT
+1317 VT

-1426 YANEQPSA
+1426 YANEQPRA

-1694 DGEAIAVAAEGTEV
+1694 DGEATAVAAEGTEV

-1716 TFTGNEGTEFKSLT
+1716 TFTGNEGAVFKSLT

-1937 AYTFKFIKL
+1937 AYTLKFIKL

>member
-1 MKKLLLMFVM
+1 
-11 TLVGLV
+11 
-17 AFAQDP
+17 
-23 IVSITTVVAN
+23 
-33 QKSGVSSYTASWILG
+33 
-48 APKSSE
+48 
-54 TWTVE
+54 
-59 NFNNNN
+59 
-65 SNESWNCM
+65 
-73 RCGRKSDTSVAT
+73 
-85 ITTDFAI
+85 
-92 SASVNKVV
+92 
-100 VNMIPFIKTIDKDK
+100 
-114 LTALKL
+114 
-120 EISSTNDFTA
+120 
-130 PETTIAAENYMTA
+130 
-143 TQKTEED
+143 
-150 VTFTIPEPA
+150 
-159 ANKYYR
+159 
-165 LVFECASTAAN
+165 
-176 NGFVQVNSISYY
+176 
-188 GDADP
+188 
-193 TAGPASPVV
+193 
-202 KMGANN
+202 
-208 TVEIS
+208 
-213 AADGAQIYYTTNGDD
+213 
-228 PTAETGTLYTGAFTI
+228 
-243 SNATV
+243 
-248 VKAIA
+248 
-253 VVDGKSSSVAT
+253 
-264 FNAYLNTLSSLEELI
+264 
-279 DLGDLTHSLTVQAP
+279 
-293 MTIVYHNGRY
+293 
-303 MYVAQDNI
+303 
-311 FLLLYGVSSDDTYT
+311 
-325 NGAQLDAVTGSYT
+325 
-338 LYKDVI
+338 
-344 PEMTNVTLGNVTEG
+344 
-358 GTPVDPTAITI
+358 
-369 AEVNSYGTALM
+369 
-380 NYFVK
+380 
-385 LEGVAINLTNTK
+385 
-397 LTQDG
+397 
-402 NELTYYNQF
+402 
-411 GLTLPEAT
+411 
-419 DGKTYNVEGFMSYH
+419 
-433 NGNIQLNIINV
+433 
-444 TEVEIPAGEYET
+444 
-456 YPADNVI
+456 
-463 NRTDTR
+463 
-469 YTSNI
+469 
-474 VLTSDGKE
+474 
-482 QTISDLQSESE
+482 
-493 THIYRDATA
+493 
-502 QVAEFAPGST
+502 
-512 VKVTANYVGSWMHG
+512 MHG

-831 PSHNV
+831 PSDNV

-890 NSQYINGGI
+890 NSQYINGGV

-908 APAPKLYAVTVAD
+908 AAPVPT
-921 TENGTI
+921 
-927 KLMNGETEVAS
+927 
-938 GTEVEEGTTLTI
+938 
-950 VATPAEN
+950 
-957 YSLEAITLNDAALA
+957 
-971 AGEDDSYS
+971 
-979 FTVSEACTVA
+979 
-989 ATFAI
+989 
-994 NKYAVTITEPENGT
+994 YAVTIAE
-1008 LVVMNGEEAVT
+1008 
-1019 SGSELAHGTE
+1019 
-1029 LSIVATPADGYEL
+1029 
-1042 GAITVNGNAIEG
+1042 
-1054 TALTLTE
+1054 
-1061 AATIAAT
+1061 
-1068 FNEAKAPAYEY
+1068 
-1079 TAPDGSGYDANYLTA
+1079 
-1094 ITSTG
+1094 
-1099 AQENISYTASSNP
+1099 
-1112 GLYNVLSDAIAAV
+1112 
-1125 PGSEFSIEFVA
+1125 
-1136 NSLGEG
+1136 
-1142 SYTTVREDL
+1142 
-1151 RFDAAYIFADWYGNG
+1151 
-1166 EFTLI
+1166 
-1171 QKVGNTAPTHNV
+1171 
-1183 YGNYDEVMDITQA
+1183 
-1196 FTMPEDVTAG
+1196 
-1206 TAARIRIIYQ
+1206 
-1216 NAWKGCGSD
+1216 
-1225 DKTATPDPNA
+1225 
-1235 ANLEKGIAYD
+1235 
-1245 IVVNAVAPTFTVTIA
+1245 
-1260 DTEATVEANVSDL
+1260 TEATVEANVEDL
-1273 TAVAEGTEVT
+1273 TAVEEGTEVT
-1283 FTVTAP
+1283 FTITAP

-1294 ASVTYNDEIVPANAD
+1294 ASVTYNDETISANEDGTYTITVNAD
-1309 GTYTVTVN
+1309 GTLS
-1317 ANGTFAVT
+1317 VT

-1694 DGEAIAVAAEGTEV
+1694 DGEATAVAAEGTEV

-1716 TFTGNEGTEFKSLT
+1716 TFTGNEGAVFKSLT

>member
-1 MKKLLLMFVM
+1 MKKLLLFVLSM
-11 TLVGLV
+11 LFVTSSAFAGEYTLTFKDNGGTSDNTTAFTSSKDITLVVEESNYVTKISAVNNVYSAKQGYGLKFSSGSKNGSLTFALSTDGAKKITKIV
-17 AFAQDP
+17 ATACAYGSDASKISINGADAQD
-23 IVSITTVVAN
+23 
-33 QKSGVSSYTASWILG
+33 L
-48 APKSSE
+48 
-54 TWTVE
+54 
-59 NFNNNN
+59 
-65 SNESWNCM
+65 
-73 RCGRKSDTSVAT
+73 
-85 ITTDFAI
+85 TTDFA
-92 SASVNKVV
+92 
-100 VNMIPFIKTIDKDK
+100 D
-114 LTALKL
+114 
-120 EISSTNDFTA
+120 
-130 PETTIAAENYMTA
+130 Y
-143 TQKTEED
+143 
-150 VTFTIPEPA
+150 TFTFAPTENTTTLKIDA
-159 ANKYYR
+159 TKRMYLTK
-165 LVFECASTAAN
+165 LVVTYDGGEVS
-176 NGFVQVNSISYY
+176 
-188 GDADP
+188 
-193 TAGPASPVV
+193 GPASPVV

-228 PTAETGTLYTGAFTI
+228 PTAENGTLYTAAFTI

-264 FNAYLNTLSSLEELI
+264 FNAYLNTLFSLEELI

-344 PEMTNVTLGNVTEG
+344 PEMTNVTLGNVTLD
-358 GTPVDPTAITI
+358 GTPVEAATTTI
-369 AEVNSYGTALM
+369 AEVNTYGTALM

-385 LEGVAINLTNTK
+385 LEGVAIDLTNTK

-402 NELTYYNQF
+402 NELVYYNQF

-433 NGNIQLNIINV
+433 NGNIQINIINV

-482 QTISDLQSESE
+482 QTISDLQSASE
-493 THIYRDATA
+493 KHIYRDATA
-502 QVAEFAPGST
+502 QIAELAPGAT
-512 VKVTANYVGSWMHG
+512 VNVTANYVGSWMHG
-526 YLWIDYNKDYQFT
+526 YLWIDYNQDYQFS
-539 YELDSN
+539 YELNSSD
-545 NLPTASSEL
+545 LPTASSEL
-554 VGFSNYSTNPNNSGT
+554 VGFSNYNSNPDGGGT
-569 WHNSNGNTT
+569 WHNSNGTT
-578 SGGGGGTP
+578 LSNGGSGTP

-607 IVDYNIL
+607 IVDYNAI
-614 DPTPQPT
+614 DPVPQPN
-621 RSDNTLEKNGGMVAD
+621 RSDNTLEANGGMVAD
-636 FTIRVTAPTKYTVTI
+636 FTIRIAVPTKYNVTI
-651 ASAEHGTIKVLNG
+651 APAEHGTIKVLAG
-664 ENEITSGSQVNAGT
+664 SEEIASGSQVNEGT

-692 GSATVNGTPIEGFTY
+692 GTATVNGTPIEGFTY

-754 TAAFTEQP
+754 AAAFTEQP

-821 EKVQFHGTVP
+821 EKVEFHGTVP
-831 PSHNV
+831 PSHNI

-860 GRIRVIYSSAWSV
+860 SRIRVIYASAWSV
-873 PGTNSSDQNQGM
+873 PGTNSSNQNQGM

-890 NSQYINGGI
+890 NSQYINGGV

-908 APAPKLYAVTVAD
+908 AAPVPT
-921 TENGTI
+921 
-927 KLMNGETEVAS
+927 
-938 GTEVEEGTTLTI
+938 
-950 VATPAEN
+950 
-957 YSLEAITLNDAALA
+957 
-971 AGEDDSYS
+971 
-979 FTVSEACTVA
+979 
-989 ATFAI
+989 
-994 NKYAVTITEPENGT
+994 YAVTIAE
-1008 LVVMNGEEAVT
+1008 
-1019 SGSELAHGTE
+1019 
-1029 LSIVATPADGYEL
+1029 
-1042 GAITVNGNAIEG
+1042 
-1054 TALTLTE
+1054 
-1061 AATIAAT
+1061 
-1068 FNEAKAPAYEY
+1068 
-1079 TAPDGSGYDANYLTA
+1079 
-1094 ITSTG
+1094 
-1099 AQENISYTASSNP
+1099 
-1112 GLYNVLSDAIAAV
+1112 
-1125 PGSEFSIEFVA
+1125 
-1136 NSLGEG
+1136 
-1142 SYTTVREDL
+1142 
-1151 RFDAAYIFADWYGNG
+1151 
-1166 EFTLI
+1166 
-1171 QKVGNTAPTHNV
+1171 
-1183 YGNYDEVMDITQA
+1183 
-1196 FTMPEDVTAG
+1196 
-1206 TAARIRIIYQ
+1206 
-1216 NAWKGCGSD
+1216 
-1225 DKTATPDPNA
+1225 
-1235 ANLEKGIAYD
+1235 
-1245 IVVNAVAPTFTVTIA
+1245 
-1260 DTEATVEANVSDL
+1260 TEATVEANVEDL
-1273 TAVAEGTEVT
+1273 TAVEEGTEVT
-1283 FTVTAP
+1283 FTITAP

-1294 ASVTYNDEIVPANAD
+1294 ASVTYNDETISANEDGTYTITVNAD
-1309 GTYTVTVN
+1309 GTL
-1317 ANGTFAVT
+1317 AVT
-1325 LEDIPQPGKAL
+1325 LEDIPEPGKAI

-1362 SCDAN
+1362 TVDEN

-1426 YANEQPSA
+1426 YANEQPRA

-1694 DGEAIAVAAEGTEV
+1694 DGEATAVAAEGTEV

-1716 TFTGNEGTEFKSLT
+1716 TFTGNEGAVFKSLT

-1884 SFAGYTIRV
+1884 SFADYTIRV

>member
-11 TLVGLV
+11 ALVGLV

-33 QKSGVSSYTASWILG
+33 QKSGVSSYTASWTLG
-48 APKSSE
+48 APESSE

-59 NFNNNN
+59 NFNNNS

-73 RCGRKSDTSVAT
+73 RCGRKNNTSVAT

-165 LVFECASTAAN
+165 LVFECASNAAN

-193 TAGPASPVV
+193 AAGPAAPVI
-202 KMGANN
+202 KMAANN
-208 TVEIS
+208 MVEIS

-228 PTAETGTLYTGAFTI
+228 PTTESTLYTGAFTI

-264 FNAYLNTLSSLEELI
+264 FNAYLNTLFSLEELI

-554 VGFSNYSTNPNNSGT
+554 VGFSNYNSNPDGGGT
-569 WHNSNGNTT
+569 WHNSNGTT
-578 SGGGGGTP
+578 LSNGGSGTP

-621 RSDNTLEKNGGMVAD
+621 RSENTLEANGGMVAD

-664 ENEITSGSQVNAGT
+664 EEEITSGSQVNEGT

-684 DAERGYML
+684 EAERGYML
-692 GSATVNGTPIEGFTY
+692 GSATVNGAPIEGFTY
-707 EVNEDVEIGGTF
+707 EVNENVEIGGTF
-719 VDKVASY
+719 VDR
-726 TAPAGHVE
+726 
-734 TNGTNTY
+734 
-741 VETINTTGAAKDM
+741 
-754 TAAFTEQP
+754 
-762 TDDNIYALIEDKAEV
+762 
-777 VPGES
+777 VPS
-782 FTLNLIAKS
+782 
-791 LGEYSTSTVRQDIR
+791 YSTPT
-805 YTCAYIWAD
+805 
-814 WYGLSEW
+814 
-821 EKVQFHGTVP
+821 
-831 PSHNV
+831 
-836 GGNYDVLNIAQAL
+836 GN
-849 TMPADVPVGTE
+849 
-860 GRIRVIYSSAWSV
+860 
-873 PGTNSSDQNQGM
+873 
-885 EAADP
+885 
-890 NSQYINGGI
+890 
-899 AYDIVVNAV
+899 
-908 APAPKLYAVTVAD
+908 
-921 TENGTI
+921 
-927 KLMNGETEVAS
+927 
-938 GTEVEEGTTLTI
+938 
-950 VATPAEN
+950 
-957 YSLEAITLNDAALA
+957 
-971 AGEDDSYS
+971 SYS
-979 FTVSEACTVA
+979 
-989 ATFAI
+989 
-994 NKYAVTITEPENGT
+994 
-1008 LVVMNGEEAVT
+1008 
-1019 SGSELAHGTE
+1019 
-1029 LSIVATPADGYEL
+1029 
-1042 GAITVNGNAIEG
+1042 
-1054 TALTLTE
+1054 
-1061 AATIAAT
+1061 
-1068 FNEAKAPAYEY
+1068 
-1079 TAPDGSGYDANYLTA
+1079 ANYLTA

-1099 AQENISYTASSNP
+1099 AQENISYTADANP
-1112 GLYNVLSDAIAAV
+1112 GIYNLLSDAISVV
-1125 PGSEFSIEFVA
+1125 PGSEFSINFVA
-1136 NSLGEG
+1136 NGNG
-1142 SYTTVREDL
+1142 HTAAQEDI
-1151 RFDAAYIFADWYGNG
+1151 RYCAAYIFADWDGYGD
-1166 EFTLI
+1166 FVQIAKL
-1171 QKVGNTAPTHNV
+1171 GNTPPTDNA
-1183 YGNYDEVMDITQA
+1183 YGNYDEVMNINQT
-1196 FTMPEDVTAG
+1196 FTMPADVAVG
-1206 TAARIRIIYQ
+1206 TATRIRIIYQ
-1216 NAWKGCGSD
+1216 NAWTGLGAND
-1225 DKTATPDPNA
+1225 LATTPDANA
-1235 ANLEKGIAYD
+1235 ENLEKGIAYD
-1245 IVVNAVAPTFTVTIA
+1245 IVVNAVAPAPTLYAITIA
-1260 DTEATVEANVSDL
+1260 ETEATVEANVEDL
-1273 TAVAEGTEVT
+1273 TAVEEGTEVT
-1283 FTVTAP
+1283 FTITAP

-1294 ASVTYNDEIVPANAD
+1294 ASVTYNDETITANEDGTYTITVNAD
-1309 GTYTVTVN
+1309 GTLS
-1317 ANGTFAVT
+1317 VT

-1426 YANEQPSA
+1426 YANEQPRA

-1694 DGEAIAVAAEGTEV
+1694 DGEATAVAAEGTEV

-1716 TFTGNEGTEFKSLT
+1716 TFTGNEGAVFKSLT

>member
-1 MKKLLLMFVM
+1 M
-11 TLVGLV
+11 
-17 AFAQDP
+17 
-23 IVSITTVVAN
+23 
-33 QKSGVSSYTASWILG
+33 
-48 APKSSE
+48 
-54 TWTVE
+54 
-59 NFNNNN
+59 
-65 SNESWNCM
+65 
-73 RCGRKSDTSVAT
+73 AT

-100 VNMIPFIKTIDKDK
+100 VNMIPFIKAIDKDK

-193 TAGPASPVV
+193 TAGPAAPVV

-293 MTIVYHNGRY
+293 MTIVYHNGSY

-344 PEMTNVTLGNVTEG
+344 PEMTNVTLGNVTPD
-358 GTPVDPTAITI
+358 GTPVEAATTTI
-369 AEVNSYGTALM
+369 AEVNTYGTALM

-482 QTISDLQSESE
+482 QTISDLQSASE
-493 THIYRDATA
+493 KHIYRDATA
-502 QVAEFAPGST
+502 QIAELAPGAT
-512 VKVTANYVGSWMHG
+512 VNVTANYVGSWMHG
-526 YLWIDYNKDYQFT
+526 YLWIDYNQDYQFS
-539 YELDSN
+539 YELNSSD
-545 NLPTASSEL
+545 LPTASSEL
-554 VGFSNYSTNPNNSGT
+554 VGFSNYNSNPDGGGT
-569 WHNSNGNTT
+569 WHNSNGTT
-578 SGGGGGTP
+578 LSNGGSGTP

-621 RSDNTLEKNGGMVAD
+621 RSENTLEANGGMVAD

-664 ENEITSGSQVNAGT
+664 EEEITSGSQVNEGT

-684 DAERGYML
+684 EAERGYML
-692 GSATVNGTPIEGFTY
+692 GSATVNGAPIEGFTY
-707 EVNEDVEIGGTF
+707 EVNENVEIGGTF
-719 VDKVASY
+719 VDR
-726 TAPAGHVE
+726 
-734 TNGTNTY
+734 
-741 VETINTTGAAKDM
+741 
-754 TAAFTEQP
+754 
-762 TDDNIYALIEDKAEV
+762 
-777 VPGES
+777 VPS
-782 FTLNLIAKS
+782 
-791 LGEYSTSTVRQDIR
+791 YSTPT
-805 YTCAYIWAD
+805 
-814 WYGLSEW
+814 
-821 EKVQFHGTVP
+821 
-831 PSHNV
+831 
-836 GGNYDVLNIAQAL
+836 GN
-849 TMPADVPVGTE
+849 
-860 GRIRVIYSSAWSV
+860 
-873 PGTNSSDQNQGM
+873 
-885 EAADP
+885 
-890 NSQYINGGI
+890 
-899 AYDIVVNAV
+899 
-908 APAPKLYAVTVAD
+908 
-921 TENGTI
+921 
-927 KLMNGETEVAS
+927 
-938 GTEVEEGTTLTI
+938 
-950 VATPAEN
+950 
-957 YSLEAITLNDAALA
+957 
-971 AGEDDSYS
+971 SYS
-979 FTVSEACTVA
+979 
-989 ATFAI
+989 
-994 NKYAVTITEPENGT
+994 
-1008 LVVMNGEEAVT
+1008 
-1019 SGSELAHGTE
+1019 
-1029 LSIVATPADGYEL
+1029 
-1042 GAITVNGNAIEG
+1042 
-1054 TALTLTE
+1054 
-1061 AATIAAT
+1061 
-1068 FNEAKAPAYEY
+1068 
-1079 TAPDGSGYDANYLTA
+1079 ANYLTA

-1099 AQENISYTASSNP
+1099 AQENISYTADANP
-1112 GLYNVLSDAIAAV
+1112 GIYNLLSDAISVV
-1125 PGSEFSIEFVA
+1125 PGSEFSINFVA
-1136 NSLGEG
+1136 NGNG
-1142 SYTTVREDL
+1142 HTAAQEDI
-1151 RFDAAYIFADWYGNG
+1151 RYCAAYIFADWDGYGD
-1166 EFTLI
+1166 FVQIAKL
-1171 QKVGNTAPTHNV
+1171 GNTPPTDNA
-1183 YGNYDEVMDITQA
+1183 YGNYNEVMNINQT
-1196 FTMPEDVTAG
+1196 FTMPADVAVG
-1206 TAARIRIIYQ
+1206 TATRIRIIYQ
-1216 NAWKGCGSD
+1216 NAWTGLGAND
-1225 DKTATPDPNA
+1225 LATTPDANA
-1235 ANLEKGIAYD
+1235 ENLEKGIAYD
-1245 IVVNAVAPTFTVTIA
+1245 IVVNAVAPAPTLYAITIA
-1260 DTEATVEANVSDL
+1260 ETEATVEANVEDL
-1273 TAVAEGTEVT
+1273 TAVEEGTEVT
-1283 FTVTAP
+1283 FTITAP

-1294 ASVTYNDEIVPANAD
+1294 ASVTYNDETITANEDGTYTITVNAD
-1309 GTYTVTVN
+1309 GTLSVS
-1317 ANGTFAVT
+1317 

-1530 AYYKPAELVEGSTT
+1530 AYYKPAELVESSTT

-1694 DGEAIAVAAEGTEV
+1694 DGEATAVAAEGTEV

-1716 TFTGNEGTEFKSLT
+1716 TFTGNEGAVFKSLT

>member
-48 APKSSE
+48 APESSE

-73 RCGRKSDTSVAT
+73 RCGRKSNTSVAT

-193 TAGPASPVV
+193 TAGPAAPVV

-228 PTAETGTLYTGAFTI
+228 PTAENGTLYTAAFTI

-402 NELTYYNQF
+402 NELTYYNLF

-621 RSDNTLEKNGGMVAD
+621 RSDNTLEANGGMVAD
-636 FTIRVTAPTKYTVTI
+636 FTIRIAVPTKYNVTI
-651 ASAEHGTIKVLNG
+651 APAEHGTIKVLAG
-664 ENEITSGSQVNAGT
+664 SEEIASGSQVNEGT

-692 GSATVNGTPIEGFTY
+692 GTATVNGTPIEGFTY

-831 PSHNV
+831 PSDNV

-908 APAPKLYAVTVAD
+908 AAPVPT
-921 TENGTI
+921 
-927 KLMNGETEVAS
+927 
-938 GTEVEEGTTLTI
+938 
-950 VATPAEN
+950 
-957 YSLEAITLNDAALA
+957 
-971 AGEDDSYS
+971 
-979 FTVSEACTVA
+979 
-989 ATFAI
+989 
-994 NKYAVTITEPENGT
+994 YAVTIAE
-1008 LVVMNGEEAVT
+1008 
-1019 SGSELAHGTE
+1019 
-1029 LSIVATPADGYEL
+1029 
-1042 GAITVNGNAIEG
+1042 
-1054 TALTLTE
+1054 
-1061 AATIAAT
+1061 
-1068 FNEAKAPAYEY
+1068 
-1079 TAPDGSGYDANYLTA
+1079 
-1094 ITSTG
+1094 
-1099 AQENISYTASSNP
+1099 
-1112 GLYNVLSDAIAAV
+1112 
-1125 PGSEFSIEFVA
+1125 
-1136 NSLGEG
+1136 
-1142 SYTTVREDL
+1142 
-1151 RFDAAYIFADWYGNG
+1151 
-1166 EFTLI
+1166 
-1171 QKVGNTAPTHNV
+1171 
-1183 YGNYDEVMDITQA
+1183 
-1196 FTMPEDVTAG
+1196 
-1206 TAARIRIIYQ
+1206 
-1216 NAWKGCGSD
+1216 
-1225 DKTATPDPNA
+1225 
-1235 ANLEKGIAYD
+1235 
-1245 IVVNAVAPTFTVTIA
+1245 
-1260 DTEATVEANVSDL
+1260 TEATVEANVEDL
-1273 TAVAEGTEVT
+1273 TAVEEGTEVT
-1283 FTVTAP
+1283 FTITAP

-1294 ASVTYNDEIVPANAD
+1294 ASVTYNDETISANEDGTYTITVNAD
-1309 GTYTVTVN
+1309 GTLS
-1317 ANGTFAVT
+1317 VT

-1694 DGEAIAVAAEGTEV
+1694 DGEATAVAAEGTEV

-1716 TFTGNEGTEFKSLT
+1716 TFTGNEGAVFKSLT

-1937 AYTFKFIKL
+1937 AYTLKFIKL

>member
-1 MKKLLLMFVM
+1 
-11 TLVGLV
+11 
-17 AFAQDP
+17 
-23 IVSITTVVAN
+23 
-33 QKSGVSSYTASWILG
+33 
-48 APKSSE
+48 
-54 TWTVE
+54 
-59 NFNNNN
+59 
-65 SNESWNCM
+65 M
-73 RCGRKSDTSVAT
+73 RCGKKSNTSVAT

-193 TAGPASPVV
+193 TAGPAAPVV

-692 GSATVNGTPIEGFTY
+692 GSATVNGAPIEGFTY

-754 TAAFTEQP
+754 AAAFTEQP

-821 EKVQFHGTVP
+821 EKVEFHGTVP
-831 PSHNV
+831 PSHNI

-860 GRIRVIYSSAWSV
+860 SRIRVIYSSAWSV

-890 NSQYINGGI
+890 NSQYINGGV

-908 APAPKLYAVTVAD
+908 AAPVPT
-921 TENGTI
+921 
-927 KLMNGETEVAS
+927 
-938 GTEVEEGTTLTI
+938 
-950 VATPAEN
+950 
-957 YSLEAITLNDAALA
+957 
-971 AGEDDSYS
+971 
-979 FTVSEACTVA
+979 
-989 ATFAI
+989 
-994 NKYAVTITEPENGT
+994 YAVTIAE
-1008 LVVMNGEEAVT
+1008 
-1019 SGSELAHGTE
+1019 
-1029 LSIVATPADGYEL
+1029 
-1042 GAITVNGNAIEG
+1042 
-1054 TALTLTE
+1054 
-1061 AATIAAT
+1061 
-1068 FNEAKAPAYEY
+1068 
-1079 TAPDGSGYDANYLTA
+1079 
-1094 ITSTG
+1094 
-1099 AQENISYTASSNP
+1099 
-1112 GLYNVLSDAIAAV
+1112 
-1125 PGSEFSIEFVA
+1125 
-1136 NSLGEG
+1136 
-1142 SYTTVREDL
+1142 
-1151 RFDAAYIFADWYGNG
+1151 
-1166 EFTLI
+1166 
-1171 QKVGNTAPTHNV
+1171 
-1183 YGNYDEVMDITQA
+1183 
-1196 FTMPEDVTAG
+1196 
-1206 TAARIRIIYQ
+1206 
-1216 NAWKGCGSD
+1216 
-1225 DKTATPDPNA
+1225 
-1235 ANLEKGIAYD
+1235 
-1245 IVVNAVAPTFTVTIA
+1245 
-1260 DTEATVEANVSDL
+1260 TEATVEANVEDL
-1273 TAVAEGTEVT
+1273 TAVEEGTEVT
-1283 FTVTAP
+1283 FTITAP

-1294 ASVTYNDEIVPANAD
+1294 ASVTYNDETISANEDGTYTITVNAD
-1309 GTYTVTVN
+1309 GTL
-1317 ANGTFAVT
+1317 AVT
-1325 LEDIPQPGKAL
+1325 LEDIPEPGKAI

-1362 SCDAN
+1362 TVDEN

-1426 YANEQPSA
+1426 YANEQPRA

-1694 DGEAIAVAAEGTEV
+1694 DGEATAVAAEGTEV

-1716 TFTGNEGTEFKSLT
+1716 TFTGNEGAVFKSLT

-1884 SFAGYTIRV
+1884 SFADYTIRV

>member
-1 MKKLLLMFVM
+1 MKKLLLFVLSM
-11 TLVGLV
+11 LFVTSSAFAGEYTLTFKDNGGTSDNTSAFTSSKDITLVVEESNYVTKISAVNNVYSAKQGYGLKFSSGSKNGSLTFALSTDGAKKITKIV
-17 AFAQDP
+17 ATACAYGSDASKISINGADAQD
-23 IVSITTVVAN
+23 
-33 QKSGVSSYTASWILG
+33 L
-48 APKSSE
+48 
-54 TWTVE
+54 
-59 NFNNNN
+59 
-65 SNESWNCM
+65 
-73 RCGRKSDTSVAT
+73 
-85 ITTDFAI
+85 TTDFA
-92 SASVNKVV
+92 
-100 VNMIPFIKTIDKDK
+100 D
-114 LTALKL
+114 
-120 EISSTNDFTA
+120 
-130 PETTIAAENYMTA
+130 Y
-143 TQKTEED
+143 
-150 VTFTIPEPA
+150 TFTFAPTENTTTLKIDA
-159 ANKYYR
+159 TKRMYLTK
-165 LVFECASTAAN
+165 LVVTYDGGEVS
-176 NGFVQVNSISYY
+176 
-188 GDADP
+188 
-193 TAGPASPVV
+193 GPASPVV

-228 PTAETGTLYTGAFTI
+228 PTAENGTLYTAAFTI

-264 FNAYLNTLSSLEELI
+264 FNAYLNTLFSLEELI

-344 PEMTNVTLGNVTEG
+344 PEMTNVTLGNVTLD
-358 GTPVDPTAITI
+358 GTPVEAATTTI
-369 AEVNSYGTALM
+369 AEVNTYGTALM

-385 LEGVAINLTNTK
+385 LEGVAIDLTNTK

-402 NELTYYNQF
+402 NELVYYNQF

-433 NGNIQLNIINV
+433 NGNIQINIINV

-692 GSATVNGTPIEGFTY
+692 GSATVNGAPIEGFTY

-754 TAAFTEQP
+754 AAAFTEQP

-821 EKVQFHGTVP
+821 EKVEFHGTVP
-831 PSHNV
+831 PSHNI

-860 GRIRVIYSSAWSV
+860 SRIRVIYASAWSV

-890 NSQYINGGI
+890 NSQYINGGV

-908 APAPKLYAVTVAD
+908 AAPVPT
-921 TENGTI
+921 
-927 KLMNGETEVAS
+927 
-938 GTEVEEGTTLTI
+938 
-950 VATPAEN
+950 
-957 YSLEAITLNDAALA
+957 
-971 AGEDDSYS
+971 
-979 FTVSEACTVA
+979 
-989 ATFAI
+989 
-994 NKYAVTITEPENGT
+994 YAVTIAE
-1008 LVVMNGEEAVT
+1008 
-1019 SGSELAHGTE
+1019 
-1029 LSIVATPADGYEL
+1029 
-1042 GAITVNGNAIEG
+1042 
-1054 TALTLTE
+1054 
-1061 AATIAAT
+1061 
-1068 FNEAKAPAYEY
+1068 
-1079 TAPDGSGYDANYLTA
+1079 
-1094 ITSTG
+1094 
-1099 AQENISYTASSNP
+1099 
-1112 GLYNVLSDAIAAV
+1112 
-1125 PGSEFSIEFVA
+1125 
-1136 NSLGEG
+1136 
-1142 SYTTVREDL
+1142 
-1151 RFDAAYIFADWYGNG
+1151 
-1166 EFTLI
+1166 
-1171 QKVGNTAPTHNV
+1171 
-1183 YGNYDEVMDITQA
+1183 
-1196 FTMPEDVTAG
+1196 
-1206 TAARIRIIYQ
+1206 
-1216 NAWKGCGSD
+1216 
-1225 DKTATPDPNA
+1225 
-1235 ANLEKGIAYD
+1235 
-1245 IVVNAVAPTFTVTIA
+1245 
-1260 DTEATVEANVSDL
+1260 TEATVEANVEDL
-1273 TAVAEGTEVT
+1273 TAVEEGTEVT
-1283 FTVTAP
+1283 FTITAP

-1294 ASVTYNDEIVPANAD
+1294 ASVTYNDETITANEDGTYTITVNAD
-1309 GTYTVTVN
+1309 GTLS
-1317 ANGTFAVT
+1317 VT

-1426 YANEQPSA
+1426 YANEQPRA

-1485 SSFFIGGN
+1485 SSFFIGG
-1493 GTSVE
+1493 
-1498 FTEVQLWNKALTPD
+1498 
-1512 ELMDSY
+1512 M
-1518 NLKFTETPENLA
+1518 
-1530 AYYKPAELVEGSTT
+1530 
-1544 DLRNLGTV
+1544 
-1552 GTDVPGQLLMGTSSY
+1552 
-1567 DSSQWTYV
+1567 
-1575 YNGTPQDIELIDEDR
+1575 
-1590 VLGTAAITLV
+1590 
-1600 QPTTEGNSFKVTDAK
+1600 
-1615 GKEIAAEVTL
+1615 
-1625 FEKLNV
+1625 
-1631 VPALAEG
+1631 
-1638 VEVLGVIVEADG
+1638 
-1650 VKTTYTLDQFPIR
+1650 
-1663 ATGDMTISLRLNDL
+1663 
-1677 FKVIA
+1677 
-1682 TAENGTVTISVN
+1682 
-1694 DGEAIAVAAEGTEV
+1694 
-1708 ANGSKVVL
+1708 
-1716 TFTGNEGTEFKSLT
+1716 
-1730 VNGEDA
+1730 
-1736 QLTDG
+1736 
-1741 TYTIDAIDADYTL
+1741 
-1754 AAIYDLFTY
+1754 
-1763 KLTIIN
+1763 
-1769 PSDDPT
+1769 
-1775 PENNV
+1775 
-1780 YGEFVDNQ
+1780 
-1788 MNRLEYEDADGLDVT
+1788 
-1803 PGATVYLLISFAE
+1803 
-1816 NHGVADSYYE
+1816 
-1826 FTKLTDN
+1826 
-1833 GVEVPRTNLFPGGEN
+1833 
-1848 CYIYP
+1848 
-1853 MSNIQAD
+1853 
-1860 HTFVI
+1860 
-1865 DQQLYDGIIGV
+1865 
-1876 GVDAEGMI
+1876 
-1884 SFAGYTIRV
+1884 
-1893 AADNAQIDIFDLNG
+1893 
-1907 RTLRSVAANEITVSD
+1907 
-1922 LVKGVYFAKATVNGK
+1922 
-1937 AYTFKFIKL
+1937 